1 MGSKNITGRSY
12 VKADHDFWADMS
24 FSVWE
29 ESTSV
34 ENNTSRIKYEFYAS
48 QRTGFS
54 FTGTTRNPAGRVV
67 VNINGRDV
75 DSANIGLMSYGT
87 GSCGKTGYVNVPH
100 NADGTKEMSFSIRMD
115 EVTGN
120 YSGDTWKYGSAS
132 VSSTLWLASIPR
144 ASSISVTSGS
154 GTKPGA
160 GSINLSI
167 SRASSSF
174 THTVIWEFSG
184 LTGTVGTGI
193 GTSCS
198 FSVPLSFIEKHP
210 SSDNGIRFVCK
221 TYNNG
226 TEIGSSSCAAT
237 IGHYLPSS
245 ISNYTSNIICNGT
258 NTIDVTI
265 SRGHSSFVHDVEWI
279 FGSHKYKKTNQGT
292 SSSYAPPTSWLDA
305 IPSANSGIGSVVVTT
320 YYKTTKIGS
329 VTSPNFTLNVPDY
342 TPTLGSVTVD
352 KIQPDSMNTWD
363 IFVQN
368 KSNAK
373 FTFNNAATSYY
384 ATIKQYTI
392 EIDGVTI
399 SSDTNIV
406 RTKRL
411 PTAGTVNYTAKIYDS
426 RNRSFSLTGSIE
438 VQALVIPKLISEDI
452 SRYNGT
458 AKDDDGEQL
467 YFNVSFSYESYNNLN
482 STTNKIYIRPSVAT
496 DYTEYGTF
504 QNGTTLII
512 SDYTFSMTE
521 SYDIKI
527 VVIDTLGNK
536 LEHIFNLSVSY
547 AIIDISNTGNGIG
560 LLTMSKMDGYIE
572 LGGKVYAYDDIIG
585 KTSLKI
591 NSNQSTFISVS
602 VKDSKTPMFES
613 GSMGNFM
620 QTLTLTNDYASW
632 FNNKALNTSYIKL
645 SQDGSDSSITVG
657 NSSSFSELSPTK
669 LQTGYIIADS
679 CDSENGAI
687 LSTNA
692 DNEGWKCVRLYRNGY
707 KVLYGISAGHNPAI
721 EKYTPTGTTWES
733 RLELKHDCLQYYT
746 VANPSNPNNKVR
758 LDVTV
763 ADADNHGGIR
773 IGQHTNY
780 LKWLRNSEEIQVRN
794 DADNA
799 YSKITASAFVNG
811 SKKKF
816 KENIEDVN
824 DDIINNIVMDNDI
837 KKYNLISEREEIE
850 RIEQEAEEQGIILDL
865 DQLRINEKAGL
876 ILEDLT
882 DEAKQMLNPER
893 TEGIDIYAMISLL
906 WRHNQIQQN
915 KIDCLEAKL
924 DMLSYQ
930 INNI

>member
-1 MGSKNITGRSY
+1 MGSKNISGRSY

-54 FTGTTRNPAGRVV
+54 FTGATRNPAGRVV
-67 VNINGRDV
+67 VNINGSDV
-75 DSANIGLMSYGT
+75 DSANIGLISYGT
-87 GSCGKTGYVNVPH
+87 GDCYKQGYVNVPH

-120 YSGDTWKYGSAS
+120 YSGDTWKYGAAS
-132 VSSTLWLASIPR
+132 VSSTLWLATIPR

-160 GSINLSI
+160 GSIKLSI
-167 SRASSSF
+167 SRASSAF
-174 THTVIWEFSG
+174 THTVTWSYHD

-193 GTSCS
+193 GTSATWD
-198 FSVPLSFIEKHP
+198 VPLSFIEKSP
-210 SSDNGIRFVCK
+210 SADSWMTFVCK
-221 TYNNG
+221 TYSNG
-226 TEIGSSSCAAT
+226 TEIGSSSCTAN

-292 SSSYAPPTSWLDA
+292 SSSYAPPTSWLDV
-305 IPSANSGIGSVVVTT
+305 ISSANSGIGSVVVTT

-342 TPTLGSVTVD
+342 TPTLESVTVD
-352 KIQPDSMNTWD
+352 KIQPDNMSTWD

-373 FTFNNAATSYY
+373 FTFNNAASSYY

-392 EIDGVTI
+392 EIDGMTI

-411 PTAGTVNYTAKIYDS
+411 STAGTITYTAKIYDS

-438 VQALVIPKLISEDI
+438 VQALVIPKLVSEDI

-467 YFNVSFSYESYNNLN
+467 YFNVSFSYETYNNLN

-512 SDYTFSMTE
+512 SDYTFSMIE

-560 LLTMSKMDGYIE
+560 LLTMSKIEGSIE
-572 LGGKVYAYDDIIG
+572 LGGNLYAYEDIIG
-585 KTSLKI
+585 EKSIKI
-591 NSNQSTFISVS
+591 QPDKNSKI
-602 VKDSKTPMFES
+602 PMFES
-613 GSMGNFM
+613 SSIGNFM
-620 QTLTLTNDYASW
+620 QTLTISNDYTNWGSG
-632 FNNKALNTSYIKL
+632 KTPTTSYIKL
-645 SQDGSDSSITVG
+645 FQDGSNAFISVNKSDGSTGSV
-657 NSSSFSELSPTK
+657 LSDAR
-669 LQTGYIIADS
+669 LYTGYVMTNTSSRSD
-679 CDSENGAI
+679 GAI
-687 LSTNA
+687 ISNNKDNTN
-692 DNEGWKCVRLYRNGY
+692 WTCFRLYRNGSQALFGINEGNPTVEKWKPNANGFDTKIELLENDLQFISSKGY
-707 KVLYGISAGHNPAI
+707 SAIIKVNDS
-721 EKYTPTGTTWES
+721 
-733 RLELKHDCLQYYT
+733 
-746 VANPSNPNNKVR
+746 
-758 LDVTV
+758 
-763 ADADNHGGIR
+763 DNHGGIK
-773 IGQHTNY
+773 IGNSTAY
-780 LKWLRNSEEIQVRN
+780 LKWLRNIEQIQVRN
-794 DADNA
+794 NADNA
-799 YSKITASAFVNG
+799 YVSIAAGGFVNG

-816 KENIEDVN
+816 KENIEDI
-824 DDIINNIVMDNDI
+824 DDTIINNIVMDNDI
-837 KKYNLISEREEIE
+837 KKYNLISEREEVE
-850 RIEQEAEEQGIILDL
+850 RIEKEAEDKGIILDP
-865 DQLRINEKAGL
+865 DQLRVSEKAGL
-876 ILEDLT
+876 MLEDLT
-882 DEAKQMLNPER
+882 VEANNILHPER
-893 TEGIDIYAMISLL
+893 TEGIDMYAMISLL

-930 INNI
+930 INNL

>member
-1 MGSKNITGRSY
+1 MGSKNISGRSY

-67 VNINGRDV
+67 VNINGSDV
-75 DSANIGLMSYGT
+75 DSANIGLISYGT
-87 GSCGKTGYVNVPH
+87 GECYKQGYVTVPH
-100 NADGTKEMSFSIRMD
+100 NSDGTKEMSFSIRMD

-120 YSGDTWKYGSAS
+120 YSGDTWKYGAAS
-132 VSSTLWLASIPR
+132 VSSTLWLATIPR

-167 SRASSSF
+167 SRASSAF
-174 THTVIWEFSG
+174 THTVTWSYHD

-193 GTSCS
+193 GTSVTWD
-198 FSVPLSFIEKHP
+198 VPLSFIEKSP
-210 SSDNGIRFVCK
+210 SADSWITFICK
-221 TYNNG
+221 TYSNG
-226 TEIGSSSCAAT
+226 TEIGSSSCTAN

-292 SSSYAPPTSWLDA
+292 SSSYAPPTSWLDV
-305 IPSANSGIGSVVVTT
+305 ISSANSGIGSVVVTT

-342 TPTLGSVTVD
+342 TPTLESVTVD
-352 KIQPDSMNTWD
+352 KLQPDSMSTWG

-373 FTFNNAATSYY
+373 FTFNNATSSYY
-384 ATIKQYTI
+384 ATIKLYSI
-392 EIDGVTI
+392 EIDGMTI

-406 RTKRL
+406 QTKRL
-411 PTAGTVNYTAKIYDS
+411 PTAGTIKYTAKIYDS
-426 RNRSFSLTGSIE
+426 RNRYVSLTGSIE
-438 VQALVIPKLISEDI
+438 VQALVIPKLVSEDI

-496 DYTEYGTF
+496 NFTEYGTF

-512 SDYTFSMTE
+512 SDYTFSMIE

-560 LLTMSKMDGYIE
+560 LLTMSKIDGSIE
-572 LGGKVYAYDDIIG
+572 LGGKLYAYEDIIG
-585 KTSLKI
+585 ETSIKI
-591 NSNQSTFISVS
+591 QPDKNI
-602 VKDSKTPMFES
+602 KMPMFES
-613 GSMGNFM
+613 SSIGNFM
-620 QTLTLTNDYASW
+620 QSLTLANDYTSW
-632 FNNKALNTSYIKL
+632 STGKSIGGTYIKL
-645 SQDGSDSSITVG
+645 WQNGTVSSITVG
-657 NSSSFSELSPTK
+657 NNSSNSKLMPTN
-669 LQTGYIIADS
+669 LQTGYVMTNTSSRSD
-679 CDSENGAI
+679 GAI
-687 LSTNA
+687 MSNNK
-692 DNEGWKCVRLYRNGY
+692 DNKNWTCFRLYRNESQALFGINDGNPTIERWKPNENRFNTKIELLENDFQYISSKGY
-707 KVLYGISAGHNPAI
+707 AAVIKINDS
-721 EKYTPTGTTWES
+721 
-733 RLELKHDCLQYYT
+733 
-746 VANPSNPNNKVR
+746 
-758 LDVTV
+758 
-763 ADADNHGGIR
+763 DNHGGIK
-773 IGQHTNY
+773 IGNSTAY
-780 LKWLRNSEEIQVRN
+780 LKWLRNIEQIQVRN
-794 DADNA
+794 NADNA
-799 YSKITASAFVNG
+799 YVSIAAGGFVNG

-816 KENIEDVN
+816 KENIEDI
-824 DDIINNIVMDNDI
+824 DDSIINNIVMDNDI
-837 KKYNLISEREEIE
+837 KKYNLISEREEVE
-850 RIEQEAEEQGIILDL
+850 RIEKEAEDKGIILDP
-865 DQLRINEKAGL
+865 DQLRVSEKAGL
-876 ILEDLT
+876 MLEDLT
-882 DEAKQMLNPER
+882 VEANNILHPER
-893 TEGIDIYAMISLL
+893 TEGIDMYAMISLL

-924 DMLSYQ
+924 DMITYQ
-930 INNI
+930 INNL

>member
-1 MGSKNITGRSY
+1 MGSKNISGRSY

-67 VNINGRDV
+67 VNINGSDV
-75 DSANIGLMSYGT
+75 DSANIGFISYGT
-87 GSCGKTGYVNVPH
+87 GSCGKTGYINVPH

-120 YSGDTWKYGSAS
+120 YSGDTWTYGAAS

-174 THTVIWEFSG
+174 THTVTWEFSG

-198 FSVPLSFIEKHP
+198 FSVPLSFIEKQP

-221 TYNNG
+221 TYNNS

-245 ISNYTSNIICNGT
+245 ITNYTSNIICNGT

-265 SRGHSSFVHDVEWI
+265 SRGHSSFVHDVEWF
-279 FGSHKYKKTNQGT
+279 FGSHKYKKTNQET

-305 IPSANSGIGSVVVTT
+305 ISSANSGIGSVVVTT

-352 KIQPDSMNTWD
+352 KIQPDSMSTWD

-373 FTFNNAATSYY
+373 FTFNNATSSYY
-384 ATIKQYTI
+384 ATIKQYSI
-392 EIDGVTI
+392 EIDGMTI

-406 RTKRL
+406 QTKRL
-411 PTAGTVNYTAKIYDS
+411 PTAGTIKYTAKIYDS
-426 RNRSFSLTGSIE
+426 RNRYVSLTGSIE
-438 VQALVIPKLISEDI
+438 VQALVIPKLVSEDI

-496 DYTEYGTF
+496 NFTEYGTF

-512 SDYTFSMTE
+512 SDYTFSMIE

-560 LLTMSKMDGYIE
+560 LLTMSKIEGSIE
-572 LGGKVYAYDDIIG
+572 LGGKLYAYEDMIG
-585 KTSLKI
+585 EKSIKI
-591 NSNQSTFISVS
+591 QPNKNSKI
-602 VKDSKTPMFES
+602 PMFES
-613 GSMGNFM
+613 SSIGNFM
-620 QTLTLTNDYASW
+620 QTLTLANDYTSW
-632 FNNKALNTSYIKL
+632 STGKSIGGTYIKL
-645 SQDGSDSSITVG
+645 WQNGTVSSITVG
-657 NSSSFSELSPTK
+657 NNSSNSKLMPTN
-669 LQTGYIIADS
+669 LQTGYVMTNTSSRSD
-679 CDSENGAI
+679 GAI
-687 LSTNA
+687 ISNNKDNTN
-692 DNEGWKCVRLYRNGY
+692 WTCFRLYRNESQA
-707 KVLYGISAGHNPAI
+707 LFGINDGNPTI
-721 EKYTPTGTTWES
+721 ERWKPNENHFNTKIEL
-733 RLELKHDCLQYYT
+733 LENNLQYIS
-746 VANPSNPNNKVR
+746 SNGYSAI
-758 LDVTV
+758 VTIN
-763 ADADNHGGIR
+763 DSSGNGGIK
-773 IGQHTNY
+773 IGNSTVY
-780 LKWLRNSEEIQVRN
+780 LKWLRRSEQLQVRN
-794 DADNA
+794 NADNGYA
-799 YSKITASAFVNG
+799 QIVASSFNNG

-850 RIEQEAEEQGIILDL
+850 RIEQEAEEQGIILDP
-865 DQLRINEKAGL
+865 DQLRISEKAGL

-882 DEAKQMLNPER
+882 DEAKQILNPER
-893 TEGIDIYAMISLL
+893 TEGIDLYAMVSLL

-930 INNI
+930 INNM

>member
-1 MGSKNITGRSY
+1 MGSKNISGRSY

-67 VNINGRDV
+67 VNINGKDV
-75 DSANIGLMSYGT
+75 DSANIGLISYGT
-87 GSCGKTGYVNVPH
+87 GECYKQGYVTVPH
-100 NADGTKEMSFSIRMD
+100 NSDGTKEMSFSIRMD

-120 YSGDTWKYGSAS
+120 YSGDTWKYGAAS
-132 VSSTLWLASIPR
+132 VSSTLWLATIPR

-167 SRASSSF
+167 SRASSAF
-174 THTVIWEFSG
+174 THTVTWSYHD

-193 GTSCS
+193 GTSVTWD
-198 FSVPLSFIEKHP
+198 VPLSFIEKSP
-210 SSDNGIRFVCK
+210 SADSWITFICK
-221 TYNNG
+221 TYSNG
-226 TEIGSSSCAAT
+226 TEIGSSSCTAN

-292 SSSYAPPTSWLDA
+292 SSSYTPPTSWLDV
-305 IPSANSGIGSVVVTT
+305 ISSANSGIGSVVVTT

-342 TPTLGSVTVD
+342 TPTLESVTVD
-352 KIQPDSMNTWD
+352 KLQPDSMSTWG

-373 FTFNNAATSYY
+373 FTFNNATSSYY
-384 ATIKQYTI
+384 ATIKLYSI
-392 EIDGVTI
+392 EIDGMTI

-406 RTKRL
+406 QTKRL
-411 PTAGTVNYTAKIYDS
+411 PTAGTIKYTAKIYDS
-426 RNRSFSLTGSIE
+426 RNRYVSLTGSIE
-438 VQALVIPKLISEDI
+438 VQALVIPKLVSEDI

-467 YFNVSFSYESYNNLN
+467 YFNVSFSYESYNDLN

-496 DYTEYGTF
+496 NFTEYGTF

-512 SDYTFSMTE
+512 SDYTFSMIE

-560 LLTMSKMDGYIE
+560 LLTMSKIDGSIE
-572 LGGKVYAYDDIIG
+572 LGGKLYAYEDIIG
-585 KTSLKI
+585 ETSIKI
-591 NSNQSTFISVS
+591 QPDKNI
-602 VKDSKTPMFES
+602 KMPMFES
-613 GSMGNFM
+613 SSIGNFM
-620 QTLTLTNDYASW
+620 QSLTLANDYTSW
-632 FNNKALNTSYIKL
+632 STGKSISGTYIKL
-645 SQDGSDSSITVG
+645 WQNGTVSSITVG
-657 NSSSFSELSPTK
+657 NNSSNSKLMPTN
-669 LQTGYIIADS
+669 LQTGYVMTNTSSRSD
-679 CDSENGAI
+679 GAI
-687 LSTNA
+687 ISNNK
-692 DNEGWKCVRLYRNGY
+692 DNKNWTCFRLYRNESQALFGINDGNPTIERWKPNTNRFNTKIELLENDFQYISSNGY
-707 KVLYGISAGHNPAI
+707 AAVIKINDS
-721 EKYTPTGTTWES
+721 
-733 RLELKHDCLQYYT
+733 
-746 VANPSNPNNKVR
+746 
-758 LDVTV
+758 
-763 ADADNHGGIR
+763 DNHGGIK
-773 IGQHTNY
+773 IGNSTAY
-780 LKWLRNSEEIQVRN
+780 LKWLRNIEQIQVRN
-794 DADNA
+794 NADNA
-799 YSKITASAFVNG
+799 YVSIAAGGFVNG

-816 KENIEDVN
+816 KENIEDI
-824 DDIINNIVMDNDI
+824 DDTIINSIVMDNDI
-837 KKYNLISEREEIE
+837 KKYNLISEREEVE
-850 RIEQEAEEQGIILDL
+850 RIEKEAEDKGIILDP
-865 DQLRINEKAGL
+865 DQLRVSEKAGL
-876 ILEDLT
+876 MLEDLT
-882 DEAKQMLNPER
+882 VEANNILHPER
-893 TEGIDIYAMISLL
+893 TEGIDMYAMISLL

-915 KIDCLEAKL
+915 KINCLEAKL

-930 INNI
+930 INNL

>member
-1 MGSKNITGRSY
+1 MGSKNISGRSY

-54 FTGTTRNPAGRVV
+54 FTGTTRNPAGRIV
-67 VNINGRDV
+67 VNINGSDV
-75 DSANIGLMSYGT
+75 DSANIGLISYGT

-120 YSGDTWKYGSAS
+120 YSGDTWKYGAAS
-132 VSSTLWLASIPR
+132 VSSTLWLATIPR

-174 THTVIWEFSG
+174 THTVTWEFSG
-184 LTGTVGTGI
+184 STGTVGTGI

-198 FSVPLSFIEKHP
+198 FSVPLSFIEKQP

-237 IGHYLPSS
+237 IGHYSPSS

-258 NTIDVTI
+258 NAIDVTI

-279 FGSHKYKKTNQGT
+279 FGSHKYKKTNQET
-292 SSSYAPPTSWLDA
+292 SSSYAPPTSWLDV
-305 IPSANSGIGSVVVTT
+305 ISSANSGIGSVVVTT

-342 TPTLGSVTVD
+342 TPTLESVTID
-352 KIQPDSMNTWD
+352 KIQPDGMNAWD

-373 FTFNNAATSYY
+373 FTFNNAASSYY
-384 ATIKQYTI
+384 ATIKQYSI
-392 EIDGVTI
+392 EIDGMTI

-406 RTKRL
+406 QTKRL
-411 PTAGTVNYTAKIYDS
+411 PTAGTIKYTAKIYDS
-426 RNRSFSLTGSIE
+426 RNRYVSLTGSIE
-438 VQALVIPKLISEDI
+438 VQALVIPKLVSEDI

-496 DYTEYGTF
+496 NFTEYGTF

-512 SDYTFSMTE
+512 SDYTFSMIE

-560 LLTMSKMDGYIE
+560 LLTMSKIEGSIE
-572 LGGKVYAYDDIIG
+572 LGGNLYAYEDIIG
-585 KTSLKI
+585 EKSIKI
-591 NSNQSTFISVS
+591 QPDKNSKI
-602 VKDSKTPMFES
+602 PMFES
-613 GSMGNFM
+613 SSIGNFM
-620 QTLTLTNDYASW
+620 QSLILANDYTSW
-632 FNNKALNTSYIKL
+632 STGKSIGGTYIKL
-645 SQDGSDSSITVG
+645 WQNGTVSSITVG
-657 NSSSFSELSPTK
+657 NNSSNSKLMPTN
-669 LQTGYIIADS
+669 LQTGYVMTNTSSRSD
-679 CDSENGAI
+679 GAI
-687 LSTNA
+687 ISNNKDNTN
-692 DNEGWKCVRLYRNGY
+692 WTCFRLYRNQSQALFGINDGNPTIERWKPNENRFNTKIELLENDFQYISSNGY
-707 KVLYGISAGHNPAI
+707 AAVIKINDS
-721 EKYTPTGTTWES
+721 
-733 RLELKHDCLQYYT
+733 
-746 VANPSNPNNKVR
+746 
-758 LDVTV
+758 
-763 ADADNHGGIR
+763 DNHGGIK
-773 IGQHTNY
+773 IGNSTAY
-780 LKWLRNSEEIQVRN
+780 LKWLRNSEQIQVRN
-794 DADNA
+794 NADNA
-799 YSKITASAFVNG
+799 YVSITAGGFVNG

-816 KENIEDVN
+816 KENIEDI
-824 DDIINNIVMDNDI
+824 DDAIINNIVMDNDI

-850 RIEQEAEEQGIILDL
+850 RIEKEAEDKGIILDP
-865 DQLRINEKAGL
+865 DQLRVSEKAGL
-876 ILEDLT
+876 MLEDLT
-882 DEAKQMLNPER
+882 VEANNILHPER
-893 TEGIDIYAMISLL
+893 TEGIDMYAMISLL

-930 INNI
+930 INNL

>member
-1 MGSKNITGRSY
+1 MGSKNISGRSY

-67 VNINGRDV
+67 VNINGSDV
-75 DSANIGLMSYGT
+75 DSANIGFISYGT
-87 GSCGKTGYVNVPH
+87 GECYKQGYVNVPH

-120 YSGDTWKYGSAS
+120 YSGDTWKYGAAS
-132 VSSTLWLASIPR
+132 VSSTLWLATIPR

-167 SRASSSF
+167 SRASSAF
-174 THTVIWEFSG
+174 THTVTWSYHD

-193 GTSCS
+193 GTSVTWD
-198 FSVPLSFIEKHP
+198 VPLSFIEKSP
-210 SSDNGIRFVCK
+210 SADSWMTFICK
-221 TYNNG
+221 TYSNG
-226 TEIGSSSCAAT
+226 TEIGSSSCTAN

-279 FGSHKYKKTNQGT
+279 FGSHKYKKTNQGA
-292 SSSYAPPTSWLDA
+292 SSSYAPPTSWLDV
-305 IPSANSGIGSVVVTT
+305 ISSANSGIGSVVVTT

-384 ATIKQYTI
+384 ATIKLYSI
-392 EIDGVTI
+392 EIDGMTI

-406 RTKRL
+406 QTKRL
-411 PTAGTVNYTAKIYDS
+411 PTAGTIKYTAKIYDS
-426 RNRSFSLTGSIE
+426 RNRYVSLTGSIE
-438 VQALVIPKLISEDI
+438 VQALVIPKLVSEDI

-496 DYTEYGTF
+496 NFTEYGTF

-512 SDYTFSMTE
+512 SDYTFSMIE

-527 VVIDTLGNK
+527 VIVDTLGNK

-560 LLTMSKMDGYIE
+560 LLTMSKIEGSIE
-572 LGGKVYAYDDIIG
+572 LGGNLYAYEDIIG
-585 KTSLKI
+585 EKSIKI
-591 NSNQSTFISVS
+591 QPDKNSKI
-602 VKDSKTPMFES
+602 PMFES
-613 GSMGNFM
+613 SSIGNFM
-620 QTLTLTNDYASW
+620 QSLTLANDYTSW
-632 FNNKALNTSYIKL
+632 STGKSISGTYIKL
-645 SQDGSDSSITVG
+645 WQNGTVSSITVG
-657 NSSSFSELSPTK
+657 NNSSNSKLMPTN
-669 LQTGYIIADS
+669 LQTGYVTTISSSRSD
-679 CDSENGAI
+679 GAI
-687 LSTNA
+687 ISNNK
-692 DNEGWKCVRLYRNGY
+692 DNKNWTCFRLYRNGSQALFGINEGNPTVEKWKPNANGFDTKIELLENDLQFISSKGY
-707 KVLYGISAGHNPAI
+707 SAIIKVNDSSG
-721 EKYTPTGTTWES
+721 
-733 RLELKHDCLQYYT
+733 
-746 VANPSNPNNKVR
+746 
-758 LDVTV
+758 
-763 ADADNHGGIR
+763 HGGIK
-773 IGQHTNY
+773 IGNSTVY
-780 LKWLRNSEEIQVRN
+780 LKWLRHSEEIQVRN
-794 DADNA
+794 NADNA

-824 DDIINNIVMDNDI
+824 DDVINNIVMDNDI

-850 RIEQEAEEQGIILDL
+850 RIEQEAEEQGIILDP

-882 DEAKQMLNPER
+882 DEAKQILNPER
-893 TEGIDIYAMISLL
+893 TEGIDMYAMISLL

-930 INNI
+930 INNL

>member
-1 MGSKNITGRSY
+1 MGSKNISGRSY

-29 ESTSV
+29 ESASV

-54 FTGTTRNPAGRVV
+54 FTGTTRNPAGRIV
-67 VNINGRDV
+67 VNINGKDV
-75 DSANIGLMSYGT
+75 DSANIGLISYGT

-120 YSGDTWKYGSAS
+120 YSGDTWKYGAAS
-132 VSSTLWLASIPR
+132 VSSTLWLATIPR

-174 THTVIWEFSG
+174 THTVTWEFCGS
-184 LTGTVGTGI
+184 TGTVGTGI

-198 FSVPLSFIEKHP
+198 FSVPLDFIEKMP

-265 SRGHSSFVHDVEWI
+265 SRGHSSFVHDVEWV

-292 SSSYAPPTSWLDA
+292 SSSYAPPTSWLDV
-305 IPSANSGIGSVVVTT
+305 ISSANSGIGSVVVTT

-373 FTFNNAATSYY
+373 FTFNNAKTSYY
-384 ATIKQYTI
+384 ATIKQYSI
-392 EIDGVTI
+392 EIDGMTI
-399 SSDTNIV
+399 SGDTNIV
-406 RTKRL
+406 QTKRL
-411 PTAGTVNYTAKIYDS
+411 PTAGTIKYTAKIYDS
-426 RNRSFSLTGSIE
+426 RNRYVSLTGSIE
-438 VQALVIPKLISEDI
+438 VQALVIPKLVSEDI

-496 DYTEYGTF
+496 NFTEYGTF

-512 SDYTFSMTE
+512 SDYTFSMIE

-560 LLTMSKMDGYIE
+560 LLTMSKIEGSIE
-572 LGGKVYAYDDIIG
+572 LGGNLYAYEDIIG
-585 KTSLKI
+585 EKSIKI
-591 NSNQSTFISVS
+591 QPDKNSKI
-602 VKDSKTPMFES
+602 PMFES
-613 GSMGNFM
+613 SSIGNFM
-620 QTLTLTNDYASW
+620 QSLTLANDYTSW
-632 FNNKALNTSYIKL
+632 STGKSIGGTYIKL
-645 SQDGSDSSITVG
+645 WQNGTVSSITVG
-657 NSSSFSELSPTK
+657 NNSSNSKLMPTN
-669 LQTGYIIADS
+669 LQTGYVMTNTSSRSD
-679 CDSENGAI
+679 GAI
-687 LSTNA
+687 ISNNKDNTN
-692 DNEGWKCVRLYRNGY
+692 WTCFRLYRNQSQALFGINDGNPTIERWKPNENRFNTKIELLENDFQYISSKGY
-707 KVLYGISAGHNPAI
+707 AAVIKINDS
-721 EKYTPTGTTWES
+721 
-733 RLELKHDCLQYYT
+733 
-746 VANPSNPNNKVR
+746 
-758 LDVTV
+758 
-763 ADADNHGGIR
+763 DNHGGIK
-773 IGQHTNY
+773 IGNSTAY
-780 LKWLRNSEEIQVRN
+780 LKWLRNIEQIQVRN
-794 DADNA
+794 NADNA
-799 YSKITASAFVNG
+799 YVSIAAGGFING

-816 KENIEDVN
+816 KENIEDI
-824 DDIINNIVMDNDI
+824 DDAIINNIVMDNDI
-837 KKYNLISEREEIE
+837 KKYNLISEREEVE
-850 RIEQEAEEQGIILDL
+850 RIEKEAEDKGIILDP
-865 DQLRINEKAGL
+865 DQLRVSEKAGL
-876 ILEDLT
+876 MLEDLT
-882 DEAKQMLNPER
+882 VEANNILHPER
-893 TEGIDIYAMISLL
+893 TEGIDMYAMISLL

-930 INNI
+930 INNM

>member
-1 MGSKNITGRSY
+1 MGSKNISGRSY

-67 VNINGRDV
+67 VNINGKDV
-75 DSANIGLMSYGT
+75 DSADIGFISYGT

-120 YSGDTWKYGSAS
+120 YSGDTWKYGAAS
-132 VSSTLWLASIPR
+132 VSSTLWLATIPR

-174 THTVIWEFSG
+174 THTVTWEFSG

-198 FSVPLSFIEKHP
+198 FSVPLDFIEKQP

-258 NTIDVTI
+258 NAIDVTI

-292 SSSYAPPTSWLDA
+292 SSSYAPPTSWLDV
-305 IPSANSGIGSVVVTT
+305 ISSANSGIGSVVVTT

-342 TPTLGSVTVD
+342 TPTLESVTVD
-352 KIQPDSMNTWD
+352 KLQPDSMSTWD

-373 FTFNNAATSYY
+373 FTFNNAASSYY
-384 ATIKQYTI
+384 ATIKQYSI
-392 EIDGVTI
+392 EIDGMTI

-406 RTKRL
+406 QTKRL
-411 PTAGTVNYTAKIYDS
+411 PTAGTIKYTAKIYDS
-426 RNRSFSLTGSIE
+426 RNRYVSLTGSIE
-438 VQALVIPKLISEDI
+438 VQALVIPKLVSEDI

-467 YFNVSFSYESYNNLN
+467 YFNVSFSYETYNNLN

-496 DYTEYGTF
+496 NFTEYGTF

-512 SDYTFSMTE
+512 SDYTFSMIE

-560 LLTMSKMDGYIE
+560 LLTMSKIDGSIE
-572 LGGKVYAYDDIIG
+572 LGGKLYAYEDIIG
-585 KTSLKI
+585 ETSIKI
-591 NSNQSTFISVS
+591 QPDKNSKI
-602 VKDSKTPMFES
+602 PMFES
-613 GSMGNFM
+613 SLIGNFM
-620 QTLTLTNDYASW
+620 QSLTLANDYTSW
-632 FNNKALNTSYIKL
+632 STGKSIGGTYIKL
-645 SQDGSDSSITVG
+645 WQNGTVSSITVG
-657 NSSSFSELSPTK
+657 NNSSNSKLMPTN
-669 LQTGYIIADS
+669 LQTGYVMTNTSSRSD
-679 CDSENGAI
+679 GAI
-687 LSTNA
+687 ISNNKDNTN
-692 DNEGWKCVRLYRNGY
+692 WTCFRLYRNGSQA
-707 KVLYGISAGHNPAI
+707 LFGINDGNPTI
-721 EKYTPTGTTWES
+721 ERWKPNENRFNTKIEL
-733 RLELKHDCLQYYT
+733 LENNLQYIS
-746 VANPSNPNNKVR
+746 SNGYAAVIKVN
-758 LDVTV
+758 DS
-763 ADADNHGGIR
+763 DNHGGIK
-773 IGQHTNY
+773 IGNSTAY
-780 LKWLRNSEEIQVRN
+780 LKWLRNIEQIQVRN
-794 DADNA
+794 NADNA
-799 YSKITASAFVNG
+799 YVSIAAGGFVNG

-816 KENIEDVN
+816 KENIEDI
-824 DDIINNIVMDNDI
+824 DDTIINNIVMDNDI

-850 RIEQEAEEQGIILDL
+850 RIEKEAEDKGIILDP
-865 DQLRINEKAGL
+865 DQLRVSEKAGL
-876 ILEDLT
+876 MLEDLT
-882 DEAKQMLNPER
+882 VEANNILHPER
-893 TEGIDIYAMISLL
+893 TEGIDMYAMISLL

-930 INNI
+930 INNL

>member
-1 MGSKNITGRSY
+1 MGSKNISGRSY

-67 VNINGRDV
+67 VNINGSDV
-75 DSANIGLMSYGT
+75 DSANIGFISYGT
-87 GSCGKTGYVNVPH
+87 GECYKQGYVNVPH

-120 YSGDTWKYGSAS
+120 YSGDTWKYGAAS
-132 VSSTLWLASIPR
+132 VSSTLWLATIPR

-154 GTKPGA
+154 GTKPGG

-167 SRASSSF
+167 SRASSAF
-174 THTVIWEFSG
+174 THTVTWSYHD

-193 GTSCS
+193 GTSVTWD
-198 FSVPLSFIEKHP
+198 VPLSFIEKSP
-210 SSDNGIRFVCK
+210 SADSWMTFICK
-221 TYNNG
+221 TYSNG
-226 TEIGSSSCAAT
+226 TEIGSSSCTAN

-265 SRGHSSFVHDVEWI
+265 SRGHSSFIHDVEWI

-292 SSSYAPPTSWLDA
+292 SSSYAPPTSWLDV
-305 IPSANSGIGSVVVTT
+305 ISSANSGIGSVVVTT

-342 TPTLGSVTVD
+342 TPTLESVTVD
-352 KIQPDSMNTWD
+352 KLQPDSMNTWD

-384 ATIKQYTI
+384 ATIKLYSI
-392 EIDGVTI
+392 EIDGMTI

-406 RTKRL
+406 QTKRL
-411 PTAGTVNYTAKIYDS
+411 PTAGTIKYTAKIYDS
-426 RNRSFSLTGSIE
+426 RNRYVSLTGSIE
-438 VQALVIPKLISEDI
+438 VQALVIPKLVSEDI

-496 DYTEYGTF
+496 NFTEYGTF

-512 SDYTFSMTE
+512 SDYTFSMIE

-527 VVIDTLGNK
+527 VIIDTLGNK

-560 LLTMSKMDGYIE
+560 LLTMSKIDGSIE
-572 LGGKVYAYDDIIG
+572 LGGKLYAYEDIIG
-585 KTSLKI
+585 ETSIKI
-591 NSNQSTFISVS
+591 QPDKNSKI
-602 VKDSKTPMFES
+602 PMFES
-613 GSMGNFM
+613 SSIGNFM
-620 QTLTLTNDYASW
+620 QSLTLANDYTSW
-632 FNNKALNTSYIKL
+632 STGKSIGGTYIKL
-645 SQDGSDSSITVG
+645 WQNGTVSSITVG
-657 NSSSFSELSPTK
+657 NNSSNSKLMPTN
-669 LQTGYIIADS
+669 LQTGYVTTISSSRSD
-679 CDSENGAI
+679 GAI
-687 LSTNA
+687 VSNNKDNTN
-692 DNEGWKCVRLYRNGY
+692 WTCFRLYRKGSQALFGINEGNPTVEKWKPNANGFDTKIELLENDLQFISSKGY
-707 KVLYGISAGHNPAI
+707 SAIIKVNDSSG
-721 EKYTPTGTTWES
+721 
-733 RLELKHDCLQYYT
+733 
-746 VANPSNPNNKVR
+746 
-758 LDVTV
+758 
-763 ADADNHGGIR
+763 HGGIK
-773 IGQHTNY
+773 IGNSTVY
-780 LKWLRNSEEIQVRN
+780 LKWLRHSEEIQVRN
-794 DADNA
+794 NADNA

-824 DDIINNIVMDNDI
+824 DNIINNIVMDNDI

-850 RIEQEAEEQGIILDL
+850 RLEQEAEEQGIILDP

-882 DEAKQMLNPER
+882 DEAKLILNPER
-893 TEGIDIYAMISLL
+893 TEGIDLYTMVSLL

-930 INNI
+930 INNL

>member
-1 MGSKNITGRSY
+1 MGSKNISGRSY

-67 VNINGRDV
+67 VNINGKDV
-75 DSANIGLMSYGT
+75 DSANIGLISYGT
-87 GSCGKTGYVNVPH
+87 GSCGKTGYVDVPH

-120 YSGDTWKYGSAS
+120 YSGDTWKYGAAS
-132 VSSTLWLASIPR
+132 VSSTLWLATIPR

-174 THTVIWEFSG
+174 THTVTWEFCGS
-184 LTGTVGTGI
+184 TGTVGTGI

-198 FSVPLSFIEKHP
+198 FSVPLDFIEKKP

-265 SRGHSSFVHDVEWI
+265 SRGHSSFVHDVEWV

-292 SSSYAPPTSWLDA
+292 SSSYAPPTSWLDV
-305 IPSANSGIGSVVVTT
+305 ISSANSGIGSVVVTT

-352 KIQPDSMNTWD
+352 KLQPDSMNTWD

-373 FTFNNAATSYY
+373 FTFNNATSSYY
-384 ATIKQYTI
+384 ATIKLYSI
-392 EIDGVTI
+392 EIDGMTI

-406 RTKRL
+406 QTKRL
-411 PTAGTVNYTAKIYDS
+411 PTAGTIKYTAKIYDS
-426 RNRSFSLTGSIE
+426 RNRYVSLTGSIE
-438 VQALVIPKLISEDI
+438 VQALVIPKLVSEDI

-496 DYTEYGTF
+496 NFTEYGTF

-512 SDYTFSMTE
+512 SDYTFSMIE

-560 LLTMSKMDGYIE
+560 LLTMSKIDGSIE
-572 LGGKVYAYDDIIG
+572 LGGKLYAYEDIIG
-585 KTSLKI
+585 ETSIKI
-591 NSNQSTFISVS
+591 QPDKNSKI
-602 VKDSKTPMFES
+602 PMFES
-613 GSMGNFM
+613 SSIGNFM
-620 QTLTLTNDYASW
+620 QSLTLANDYTSW
-632 FNNKALNTSYIKL
+632 STGKSIGGTYIKL
-645 SQDGSDSSITVG
+645 WQNGTVSSITVG
-657 NSSSFSELSPTK
+657 NNSSNSKLMPTN
-669 LQTGYIIADS
+669 LQTGYVMTNTSSRSD
-679 CDSENGAI
+679 GAI
-687 LSTNA
+687 ISNNKDNTN
-692 DNEGWKCVRLYRNGY
+692 WTCFRLYRNESQALFGINDGNPTIERWKPNTNRFNTKIELLENDFQYISSNGY
-707 KVLYGISAGHNPAI
+707 AAVIKINDS
-721 EKYTPTGTTWES
+721 
-733 RLELKHDCLQYYT
+733 
-746 VANPSNPNNKVR
+746 
-758 LDVTV
+758 
-763 ADADNHGGIR
+763 DNHGGIK
-773 IGQHTNY
+773 IGNSTAY
-780 LKWLRNSEEIQVRN
+780 LKWLRNIEQIQVRN
-794 DADNA
+794 NADNA
-799 YSKITASAFVNG
+799 YVSIAAGGFVNG

-816 KENIEDVN
+816 KENIEDI
-824 DDIINNIVMDNDI
+824 DDAIINNIVMDNDI
-837 KKYNLISEREEIE
+837 KKYNLISEREEVE
-850 RIEQEAEEQGIILDL
+850 RIEKEAEDKGIILDP
-865 DQLRINEKAGL
+865 DQLRVSEKAGL
-876 ILEDLT
+876 MLEDLT
-882 DEAKQMLNPER
+882 VEANNILHPER
-893 TEGIDIYAMISLL
+893 TEGIDMYAMISLL

-930 INNI
+930 INNL

>member
-1 MGSKNITGRSY
+1 MGSKNISGRSY

-67 VNINGRDV
+67 VNINGSDV
-75 DSANIGLMSYGT
+75 DSANIGLISYGT

-120 YSGDTWKYGSAS
+120 YSGDTWKYGAAS
-132 VSSTLWLASIPR
+132 VSSTLWLATIPR

-174 THTVIWEFSG
+174 THTVTWEFCGS
-184 LTGTVGTGI
+184 TGTVGTGI

-198 FSVPLSFIEKHP
+198 FSVPLDFIEKMP

-292 SSSYAPPTSWLDA
+292 SSSYAPPTSWLDV
-305 IPSANSGIGSVVVTT
+305 ISSANSGIGSIVVTT

-373 FTFNNAATSYY
+373 FTFNNAASSYY

-406 RTKRL
+406 QTKQL
-411 PTAGTVNYTAKIYDS
+411 STAGTVTYTAKIYDS
-426 RNRSFSLTGSIE
+426 RNRSVSLTGSID
-438 VQALVIPKLISEDI
+438 VRALVIPKLISEDI

-467 YFNVSFSYESYNNLN
+467 YFNVAFSYERYNNLN

-512 SDYTFSMTE
+512 SDYTFSMVE

-572 LGGKVYAYDDIIG
+572 LGGKLYAYDDIIG
-585 KTSLKI
+585 ETSLKI
-591 NSNQSTFISVS
+591 QSDQSTFISAS
-602 VKDSKTPMFES
+602 VKGSKTPMFES
-613 GSMGNFM
+613 RSIGNFM
-620 QTLTLTNDYASW
+620 QTLTLTNDYTSW
-632 FNNKALNTSYIKL
+632 STGKSIGGSYIKL
-645 SQDGSDSSITVG
+645 FQNGSDVSITVG
-657 NSSSFSELSPTK
+657 NSSSYSILTHDTLHSNYVNVGNHITVNGCAET
-669 LQTGYIIADS
+669 
-679 CDSENGAI
+679 NGAI
-687 LSTNA
+687 LSTNS
-692 DNEGWKCVRLYRNGY
+692 DNQGWKCVRLFRNGY
-707 KVLYGISAGHNPAI
+707 KSLYGISAGGNPTI
-721 EKYTPTGTTWES
+721 EKHEPGDTNYET
-733 RLELKHDCLQYYT
+733 RLELKNDCFQYWNT
-746 VANPSNPNNKVR
+746 NGVKFDATI
-758 LDVTV
+758 L
-763 ADADNHGGIR
+763 DADGHGGIR
-773 IGQHTNY
+773 IGLNTNY

-794 DADNA
+794 NADTA

-824 DDIINNIVMDNDI
+824 DDVINNIVMDNDI

-850 RIEQEAEEQGIILDL
+850 RLEQEAEEQGIILDP

-882 DEAKQMLNPER
+882 DEAKLILNPER
-893 TEGIDIYAMISLL
+893 TEGIDLYTMVSLL

-924 DMLSYQ
+924 DMIRYQ
-930 INNI
+930 IIYN

>member
-1 MGSKNITGRSY
+1 MGSKNISGRSY

-67 VNINGRDV
+67 VNINGSDV
-75 DSANIGLMSYGT
+75 DSANIGFISYGT
-87 GSCGKTGYVNVPH
+87 GECYKQGYVTVPH
-100 NADGTKEMSFSIRMD
+100 NSDGTKEMSFSIRMD

-120 YSGDTWKYGSAS
+120 YSGDTWKYGAAS
-132 VSSTLWLASIPR
+132 VSSTLWLATIPR

-167 SRASSSF
+167 SRASSAF
-174 THTVIWEFSG
+174 THTVTWSYHD

-193 GTSCS
+193 GTSVTWD
-198 FSVPLSFIEKHP
+198 VPLSFIEKSP
-210 SSDNGIRFVCK
+210 SADSWITFICK
-221 TYNNG
+221 TYSNG
-226 TEIGSSSCAAT
+226 TEIGSSSCTAN
-237 IGHYLPSS
+237 IGHYQPSS

-292 SSSYAPPTSWLDA
+292 SSSYAPPTSWLDV
-305 IPSANSGIGSVVVTT
+305 ISSANSGIGSVVVTT

-352 KIQPDSMNTWD
+352 KIQPDSMNTWN

-373 FTFNNAATSYY
+373 FTFNNAKTSYY
-384 ATIKQYTI
+384 ATIKLYSI
-392 EIDGVTI
+392 EIDGMTI

-406 RTKRL
+406 QTKRL
-411 PTAGTVNYTAKIYDS
+411 PTAGTIKYTAKIYDS
-426 RNRSFSLTGSIE
+426 RNRYVSLTGSIE
-438 VQALVIPKLISEDI
+438 VQALVIPKLVSEDI

-496 DYTEYGTF
+496 NFTEYGTF

-512 SDYTFSMTE
+512 SDYTFSMIE

-560 LLTMSKMDGYIE
+560 LLTMSKIDGSIE
-572 LGGKVYAYDDIIG
+572 LGGKLYAYEDIIG
-585 KTSLKI
+585 ETSIKI
-591 NSNQSTFISVS
+591 QPDKNI
-602 VKDSKTPMFES
+602 KMPMFES
-613 GSMGNFM
+613 SSIGNFM
-620 QTLTLTNDYASW
+620 QSLTLANDYTSW
-632 FNNKALNTSYIKL
+632 STGKSIGGTYIKL
-645 SQDGSDSSITVG
+645 WQNGTVSSITVG
-657 NSSSFSELSPTK
+657 NNSSNSKLMPTN
-669 LQTGYIIADS
+669 LQTGYVTTISSSRSD
-679 CDSENGAI
+679 GAI
-687 LSTNA
+687 ISNNK
-692 DNEGWKCVRLYRNGY
+692 DNKNWTCFRLYRNESQA
-707 KVLYGISAGHNPAI
+707 LFGINDGNPTI
-721 EKYTPTGTTWES
+721 ERWKPNTNRFNTKIEL
-733 RLELKHDCLQYYT
+733 LENDLQYIS
-746 VANPSNPNNKVR
+746 SNGYAAVIKIN
-758 LDVTV
+758 DS
-763 ADADNHGGIR
+763 DNHGGIK
-773 IGQHTNY
+773 IGNSTAY
-780 LKWLRNSEEIQVRN
+780 LKWLRNIEQIQVRN
-794 DADNA
+794 NADNA
-799 YSKITASAFVNG
+799 YVSIAAGGFVNG

-816 KENIEDVN
+816 KENIEDI
-824 DDIINNIVMDNDI
+824 DDAIINNIVMDNDI
-837 KKYNLISEREEIE
+837 KKYNLISEREEVE
-850 RIEQEAEEQGIILDL
+850 RIEKEAEDKGIILDP
-865 DQLRINEKAGL
+865 DQLRVSEKAGL
-876 ILEDLT
+876 MLEDLT
-882 DEAKQMLNPER
+882 VEANNILHPER
-893 TEGIDIYAMISLL
+893 TEGIDMYAMISLL

-915 KIDCLEAKL
+915 KINCLEAKL
-924 DMLSYQ
+924 DMIAYQ
-930 INNI
+930 TNNL

>member
-1 MGSKNITGRSY
+1 MGSKNISGRSY

-54 FTGTTRNPAGRVV
+54 FTGTTRDPAGRVV
-67 VNINGRDV
+67 VNINGTDV
-75 DSANIGLMSYGT
+75 DSANIGFISYGT

-120 YSGDTWKYGSAS
+120 YSGDTWKYGAAS
-132 VSSTLWLASIPR
+132 VSSTLWLATIPR

-174 THTVIWEFSG
+174 THTVTWEFSG
-184 LTGTVGTGI
+184 STGTVGTGI

-198 FSVPLSFIEKHP
+198 FSVPLDFIEKQP

-245 ISNYTSNIICNGT
+245 ITNYTSNIICNGT

-373 FTFNNAATSYY
+373 FTFNNAKTSYY
-384 ATIKQYTI
+384 ATIKQYSI
-392 EIDGVTI
+392 EIDGMTI

-406 RTKRL
+406 QTKRL
-411 PTAGTVNYTAKIYDS
+411 PTAGTIKYTAKIYDS
-426 RNRSFSLTGSIE
+426 RNRYISLTGSIE
-438 VQALVIPKLISEDI
+438 VQALVIPKLVSEDI

-496 DYTEYGTF
+496 NFTEYGTF

-512 SDYTFSMTE
+512 SDYTFSMIE

-560 LLTMSKMDGYIE
+560 LLTMSKIEGSIE
-572 LGGKVYAYDDIIG
+572 LGGKLYAYEDMIG
-585 KTSLKI
+585 EKSIKI
-591 NSNQSTFISVS
+591 QPDKNSKI
-602 VKDSKTPMFES
+602 PMFES
-613 GSMGNFM
+613 SSIGNFM
-620 QTLTLTNDYASW
+620 QSLTLANDYTSW
-632 FNNKALNTSYIKL
+632 STGKSIGGTYIKL
-645 SQDGSDSSITVG
+645 WQNGTVSSITVG
-657 NSSSFSELSPTK
+657 NNSSNSKLMPTN
-669 LQTGYIIADS
+669 LQTGYVMTNTSSRSD
-679 CDSENGAI
+679 GAI
-687 LSTNA
+687 ISNNK
-692 DNEGWKCVRLYRNGY
+692 DNKNWTCFRLYRNESQALFGINEGNPTVEKWKPNANGFDTKIELLENDLQFISSKGY
-707 KVLYGISAGHNPAI
+707 SAIIKVNDSSG
-721 EKYTPTGTTWES
+721 
-733 RLELKHDCLQYYT
+733 
-746 VANPSNPNNKVR
+746 
-758 LDVTV
+758 
-763 ADADNHGGIR
+763 HGGIK
-773 IGQHTNY
+773 IGNSTVY
-780 LKWLRNSEEIQVRN
+780 LKWLRRSEEIQVRN
-794 DADNA
+794 NADNA

-824 DDIINNIVMDNDI
+824 DDVINNIVMDNDI

-850 RIEQEAEEQGIILDL
+850 RIEQEAEEQGIILDP

-882 DEAKQMLNPER
+882 DEAKQILNPER
-893 TEGIDIYAMISLL
+893 TEGVDLYTMVSLL

-930 INNI
+930 INNM

>member
-1 MGSKNITGRSY
+1 MGSKNISGRSY

-34 ENNTSRIKYEFYAS
+34 ENNTSRIKYEFFAS

-67 VNINGRDV
+67 VNINGKDV

-120 YSGDTWKYGSAS
+120 YSGDTWKYGAAS
-132 VSSTLWLASIPR
+132 VSSTLWLATIPR

-154 GTKPGA
+154 GTKPGG
-160 GSINLSI
+160 GSIKLSI
-167 SRASSSF
+167 SRASSAF
-174 THTVIWEFSG
+174 THTVTWSYHN

-193 GTSCS
+193 GTSATWD
-198 FSVPLSFIEKHP
+198 VPLSFIEKSP
-210 SSDNGIRFVCK
+210 SADSWMTFICK
-221 TYNNG
+221 TYSNG
-226 TEIGSSSCAAT
+226 TEIGSSSCTAN

-265 SRGHSSFVHDVEWI
+265 SRGHSSFVHDVEWF

-305 IPSANSGIGSVVVTT
+305 IISANSGIGSVVVTT

-342 TPTLGSVTVD
+342 TPTLESVTVD
-352 KIQPDSMNTWD
+352 KLQPDSMRTWD

-392 EIDGVTI
+392 EINGMTI

-406 RTKRL
+406 QTKQL
-411 PTAGTVNYTAKIYDS
+411 STAGTITYTAKIYDS
-426 RNRSFSLTGSIE
+426 RNRSFSLTGSID
-438 VQALVIPKLISEDI
+438 VRALVIPKLISEDI

-467 YFNVSFSYESYNNLN
+467 YFNVSFSYETYNNLN

-512 SDYTFSMTE
+512 SDYTFSMIE

-591 NSNQSTFISVS
+591 NSNQSTFISAS

-620 QTLTLTNDYASW
+620 QTLTLTNDYTSW
-632 FNNKALNTSYIKL
+632 STGKSIGGSYIKL
-645 SQDGSDSSITVG
+645 FQNGSDVSITVG
-657 NSSSFSELSPTK
+657 NSSSNSTLTPTN
-669 LQTGYIIADS
+669 LQTGYVITNS
-679 CDSENGAI
+679 SSSPGGAI
-687 LSTNA
+687 ISNNK
-692 DNEGWKCVRLYRNGY
+692 DNKNWTCFRLYRDEAQALFGINNG
-707 KVLYGISAGHNPAI
+707 NPTI
-721 EKYTPTGTTWES
+721 EKWEPNA
-733 RLELKHDCLQYYT
+733 RGFDTKIEVLGRELIFVSSKGPAAVIKID
-746 VANPSNPNNKVR
+746 
-758 LDVTV
+758 
-763 ADADNHGGIR
+763 DNSGHGGVK
-773 IGQHTNY
+773 IGPSY

-794 DADNA
+794 NADNA

-824 DDIINNIVMDNDI
+824 DDVINNIVMDNDI

-850 RIEQEAEEQGIILDL
+850 RIEQEAEEQGIILDP

-882 DEAKQMLNPER
+882 DEAKLILNPER
-893 TEGIDIYAMISLL
+893 TEGIDMYAMISLL

-924 DMLSYQ
+924 DMITYQ
-930 INNI
+930 INNM

>member
-1 MGSKNITGRSY
+1 MGSKNISGRSY
-12 VKADHDFWADMS
+12 VKADHEFWADMS

-34 ENNTSRIKYEFYAS
+34 ENNTSRIKYEFYAC

-67 VNINGRDV
+67 ANINGRDV
-75 DSANIGLMSYGT
+75 DSANIGFISYGT
-87 GSCGKTGYVNVPH
+87 GECYKQGYVDVPH
-100 NADGTKEMSFSIRMD
+100 NSDGTKEMSFSIRMD

-120 YSGDTWKYGSAS
+120 YSGDTWKYGAAS
-132 VSSTLWLASIPR
+132 VSSTLWLATIPR

-154 GTKPGA
+154 GTKPGG
-160 GSINLSI
+160 GSISLSI
-167 SRASSSF
+167 SRASSAF
-174 THTVIWEFSG
+174 THTVTWSYHD

-193 GTSCS
+193 GTSATWD
-198 FSVPLSFIEKHP
+198 VPLSFIEKSP
-210 SSDNGIRFVCK
+210 SADSWMTFTCK
-221 TYNNG
+221 TYSNG
-226 TEIGSSSCAAT
+226 TEIGSSSCTAN

-245 ISNYTSNIICNGT
+245 ITNYTSNIICNGA

-279 FGSHKYKKTNQGT
+279 FGSHNYKKTNQGT
-292 SSSYAPPTSWLDA
+292 LSSYAPPTSWLDV
-305 IPSANSGIGSVVVTT
+305 ISSANSGIGSVVVTT
-320 YYKTTKIGS
+320 YYKSTKIGS

-342 TPTLGSVTVD
+342 TPTLESVTVD
-352 KIQPDSMNTWD
+352 KIQPNSMNTWD

-373 FTFNNAATSYY
+373 FTFNNAASSYY

-411 PTAGTVNYTAKIYDS
+411 STAGTITYTAKIYDS

-438 VQALVIPKLISEDI
+438 VRALIIPKLVSEDI

-467 YFNVSFSYESYNNLN
+467 YFNVSFSYDSYDNLN

-512 SDYTFSMTE
+512 SDYTFSMIE

-560 LLTMSKMDGYIE
+560 LLTMSKIEGSIE
-572 LGGKVYAYDDIIG
+572 LGGKLYAYEDIIG
-585 KTSLKI
+585 EKSIKI
-591 NSNQSTFISVS
+591 KPNKNSE
-602 VKDSKTPMFES
+602 TPIFES
-613 GSMGNFM
+613 SSIGNFM
-620 QTLTLTNDYASW
+620 NTLVLTNDYANWASD
-632 FNNKALNTSYIKL
+632 KTPTASYIKL
-645 SQDGSDSSITVG
+645 FQDGSNAFISVNKSDGSTGSV
-657 NSSSFSELSPTK
+657 LSDAR
-669 LQTGYIIADS
+669 LYTGYVMTNTSSRSD
-679 CDSENGAI
+679 GAI
-687 LSTNA
+687 ISNNK
-692 DNEGWKCVRLYRNGY
+692 DNKNWTCFRLYRNGSQA
-707 KVLYGISAGHNPAI
+707 LFGINEGNPTVEKWKPNANGFDTKI
-721 EKYTPTGTTWES
+721 EL
-733 RLELKHDCLQYYT
+733 LENNLQFISSKGPHA
-746 VANPSNPNNKVR
+746 VININ
-758 LDVTV
+758 
-763 ADADNHGGIR
+763 DNSGHGGVK
-773 IGQHTNY
+773 IGPSY

-794 DADNA
+794 NADNA

-850 RIEQEAEEQGIILDL
+850 RLEQEAEEQGIILDP

-882 DEAKQMLNPER
+882 DEAKQILNPER
-893 TEGIDIYAMISLL
+893 TEGIDMYAMISLL

-930 INNI
+930 INNL

>member
-67 VNINGRDV
+67 VNINGSDV
-75 DSANIGLMSYGT
+75 DSANIGFISYGT
-87 GSCGKTGYVNVPH
+87 GECYKQGYVNVPH

-120 YSGDTWKYGSAS
+120 YSGDTWKYGAAS
-132 VSSTLWLASIPR
+132 VSSTLWLATIPR

-167 SRASSSF
+167 SRASSAF
-174 THTVIWEFSG
+174 THTVTWSYHD

-193 GTSCS
+193 GTSVTWD
-198 FSVPLSFIEKHP
+198 VPLSFIEKSP
-210 SSDNGIRFVCK
+210 SADSWITFVCK
-221 TYNNG
+221 TYSNG
-226 TEIGSSSCAAT
+226 TEIGSSSCTAN

-258 NTIDVTI
+258 NAIDVAI
-265 SRGHSSFVHDVEWI
+265 SRGHSSFIHDVEWI

-292 SSSYAPPTSWLDA
+292 SSSYAPPTSWLDV
-305 IPSANSGIGSVVVTT
+305 ISSANSGIGSVVVTT

-342 TPTLGSVTVD
+342 TPTLESVTID
-352 KIQPDSMNTWD
+352 KLQPDSMSTWD

-384 ATIKQYTI
+384 ATIKLYSI
-392 EIDGVTI
+392 EIDGMTI

-406 RTKRL
+406 QTKRL
-411 PTAGTVNYTAKIYDS
+411 PTAGTIKYTAKIYDS
-426 RNRSFSLTGSIE
+426 RNRYVSLTGSIE
-438 VQALVIPKLISEDI
+438 VQALVIPKLVSEDI

-496 DYTEYGTF
+496 NFTEYGTF

-512 SDYTFSMTE
+512 SDYTFSMIE

-560 LLTMSKMDGYIE
+560 LLTMSKIDGSIE
-572 LGGKVYAYDDIIG
+572 LGGKLYAYKDIIG
-585 KTSLKI
+585 ETSIKI
-591 NSNQSTFISVS
+591 QPDKNSKI
-602 VKDSKTPMFES
+602 PMFES
-613 GSMGNFM
+613 SSIGNFM
-620 QTLTLTNDYASW
+620 QSLTLANDYTSW
-632 FNNKALNTSYIKL
+632 STGKSIGGTYIKL
-645 SQDGSDSSITVG
+645 WQNGTVSSITVG
-657 NSSSFSELSPTK
+657 NNSSNSKLMPTN
-669 LQTGYIIADS
+669 LQTGYVTTISSSRSD
-679 CDSENGAI
+679 GAI
-687 LSTNA
+687 ISNNK
-692 DNEGWKCVRLYRNGY
+692 DNKNWTCFRLYRNGSQA
-707 KVLYGISAGHNPAI
+707 LFGINDGNPTI
-721 EKYTPTGTTWES
+721 ERWKPNENRFNTKIEL
-733 RLELKHDCLQYYT
+733 LENDFQYIS
-746 VANPSNPNNKVR
+746 SNGYAAVIKIN
-758 LDVTV
+758 DS
-763 ADADNHGGIR
+763 DNHGGIK
-773 IGQHTNY
+773 IGNSTAY
-780 LKWLRNSEEIQVRN
+780 LKWLRNIEQIQVRN
-794 DADNA
+794 NADNA
-799 YSKITASAFVNG
+799 YVSIAAGGFVNG

-816 KENIEDVN
+816 KENIEDI
-824 DDIINNIVMDNDI
+824 DDTIINSIVMDNDI
-837 KKYNLISEREEIE
+837 KKYNLISEREEVE
-850 RIEQEAEEQGIILDL
+850 RIEKEAEDKGIILDP
-865 DQLRINEKAGL
+865 DQLRVSEKAGL
-876 ILEDLT
+876 MLEDLT
-882 DEAKQMLNPER
+882 IEANNILHPER
-893 TEGIDIYAMISLL
+893 TEGIDMYAMISLL

-930 INNI
+930 INNL

>member
-1 MGSKNITGRSY
+1 MANITGRSY
-12 VKADHDFWADMS
+12 VKADSDFWADLS
-24 FSVWE
+24 FTVVE

-34 ENNTSRIKYEFYAS
+34 ENNTSQIYYEFYAC

-67 VNINGRDV
+67 VNINGSDV
-75 DSANIGLMSYGT
+75 DSATIGLISYGT
-87 GSCGKTGYVNVPH
+87 GECYKNGRINVPH
-100 NADGTKEMSFSIRMD
+100 NADGTKTLSFSIRMD

-120 YSGDTWKYGSAS
+120 YSGDTWKYGST
-132 VSSTLWLASIPR
+132 SSSGSINLTTIPR

-167 SRASSSF
+167 SRASSAF
-174 THTVIWEFSG
+174 THTVTWSYHD

-193 GTSCS
+193 GTSATWD
-198 FSVPLSFIEKHP
+198 VPLSFIEKSP
-210 SSDNGIRFVCK
+210 SADSWITFVCK
-221 TYNNG
+221 TYSNG
-226 TEIGSSSCAAT
+226 TEIGSSSCTAN
-237 IGHYLPSS
+237 IGHYQPSS

-292 SSSYAPPTSWLDA
+292 SSSYAPPTSWLDV
-305 IPSANSGIGSVVVTT
+305 ISSANSGIGSVVVTT

-342 TPTLGSVTVD
+342 TPTLESVTVD
-352 KIQPDSMNTWD
+352 KLQPDSMSTWG

-373 FTFNNAATSYY
+373 FTFNNATSSYY
-384 ATIKQYTI
+384 ATIKLYSI
-392 EIDGVTI
+392 EIDGMTI

-406 RTKRL
+406 QTKRL
-411 PTAGTVNYTAKIYDS
+411 PTAGTIKYTAKIYDS
-426 RNRSFSLTGSIE
+426 RNRYVSLTGSIE
-438 VQALVIPKLISEDI
+438 VQALVIPKLVFEDI

-496 DYTEYGTF
+496 NFTEYGTF

-512 SDYTFSMTE
+512 SDYTFSMIE

-527 VVIDTLGNK
+527 VIVDTLGNK

-560 LLTMSKMDGYIE
+560 LLTMSKIEGSIE
-572 LGGKVYAYDDIIG
+572 LGGNLYAYEDIIG
-585 KTSLKI
+585 EKSIKI
-591 NSNQSTFISVS
+591 QPDKNSKI
-602 VKDSKTPMFES
+602 PMFES
-613 GSMGNFM
+613 SSIGNFM
-620 QTLTLTNDYASW
+620 QSLTLANDYTSW
-632 FNNKALNTSYIKL
+632 STGKSIGGTYIKL
-645 SQDGSDSSITVG
+645 WQNGTVSSITVG
-657 NSSSFSELSPTK
+657 NNSSNSKLMPTN
-669 LQTGYIIADS
+669 LQTGYVMTNTSSRSD
-679 CDSENGAI
+679 GAI
-687 LSTNA
+687 ISNNKDNTN
-692 DNEGWKCVRLYRNGY
+692 WTCFRLYRNQSQA
-707 KVLYGISAGHNPAI
+707 LFGINDGNPTI
-721 EKYTPTGTTWES
+721 ERWKPNENRFNTKIEL
-733 RLELKHDCLQYYT
+733 LENNLQY
-746 VANPSNPNNKVR
+746 VSSNGYAAVIKIN
-758 LDVTV
+758 DS
-763 ADADNHGGIR
+763 DNHGGIK
-773 IGQHTNY
+773 IGNSTAY
-780 LKWLRNSEEIQVRN
+780 LKWLRNIEQIQVRN
-794 DADNA
+794 NADNA
-799 YSKITASAFVNG
+799 YVSIAAGGFVNG

-816 KENIEDVN
+816 KENIEDI
-824 DDIINNIVMDNDI
+824 DDAIINNIVMDNDI
-837 KKYNLISEREEIE
+837 KKYNLISEREEVE
-850 RIEQEAEEQGIILDL
+850 RIEKEAEDKGIILDP
-865 DQLRINEKAGL
+865 DQLRVSEKAGL
-876 ILEDLT
+876 MLEDLT
-882 DEAKQMLNPER
+882 VEANNILHPER
-893 TEGIDIYAMISLL
+893 TEGIDMYAMISLL

-930 INNI
+930 INNM

>member
-1 MGSKNITGRSY
+1 MGSKNISGRSY

-67 VNINGRDV
+67 VNINGSDV
-75 DSANIGLMSYGT
+75 DSANIGFISYGT

-120 YSGDTWKYGSAS
+120 YSGDTWKYGAAS
-132 VSSTLWLASIPR
+132 VSSTLWLVSIPR
-144 ASSISVTSGS
+144 ASSISVSSGS

-167 SRASSSF
+167 SRASSAF
-174 THTVIWEFSG
+174 THTVTWSYHD

-193 GTSCS
+193 GTSATWD
-198 FSVPLSFIEKHP
+198 VPLSFIEKSP
-210 SSDNGIRFVCK
+210 SADSWITFVCK
-221 TYNNG
+221 TYSNG
-226 TEIGSSSCAAT
+226 TEIGSSSCTAT

-245 ISNYTSNIICNGT
+245 ITNYTSNIICDGT

-292 SSSYAPPTSWLDA
+292 SSSYAPPTSWLDV
-305 IPSANSGIGSVVVTT
+305 ISSANSGIGSVVVTT

-342 TPTLGSVTVD
+342 TPTLESVTVD

-373 FTFNNAATSYY
+373 FTFNNAKTSYY
-384 ATIKQYTI
+384 ATIKLYSI
-392 EIDGVTI
+392 EIDGMTI

-406 RTKRL
+406 QTKRL
-411 PTAGTVNYTAKIYDS
+411 PTAGIIKYTAKIYDS
-426 RNRSFSLTGSIE
+426 RNRYVSLTGSIE
-438 VQALVIPKLISEDI
+438 VQALVIPKLVSEDI

-496 DYTEYGTF
+496 NFTEYGTF

-512 SDYTFSMTE
+512 SDYTFSMIE

-560 LLTMSKMDGYIE
+560 LLTMSKIDGSIE
-572 LGGKVYAYDDIIG
+572 LGGKLYAYEDIIG
-585 KTSLKI
+585 ETSIKI
-591 NSNQSTFISVS
+591 QPDKNI
-602 VKDSKTPMFES
+602 KMPMFES
-613 GSMGNFM
+613 SSIGNFM
-620 QTLTLTNDYASW
+620 QSLTLANDYTSW
-632 FNNKALNTSYIKL
+632 STGKSIGGTYIKL
-645 SQDGSDSSITVG
+645 WQNGTVSSITVG
-657 NSSSFSELSPTK
+657 NNSSNSKLMPTN
-669 LQTGYIIADS
+669 LQTGYVMTNTSSRSD
-679 CDSENGAI
+679 GAI
-687 LSTNA
+687 ISNNKDNTN
-692 DNEGWKCVRLYRNGY
+692 WTCFRLYRNQSQA
-707 KVLYGISAGHNPAI
+707 LFGINDGNPTI
-721 EKYTPTGTTWES
+721 ERWKPNENRFNTKIEL
-733 RLELKHDCLQYYT
+733 LENSLQYIS
-746 VANPSNPNNKVR
+746 SNGYAAVIKVN
-758 LDVTV
+758 DS
-763 ADADNHGGIR
+763 DNHGGIK
-773 IGQHTNY
+773 IGNSTAY
-780 LKWLRNSEEIQVRN
+780 LKWLRNIEQIQVRN
-794 DADNA
+794 NADNA
-799 YSKITASAFVNG
+799 YVSIAAGGFVNG

-816 KENIEDVN
+816 KENIEDI
-824 DDIINNIVMDNDI
+824 DDAIINNIVMDNDI
-837 KKYNLISEREEIE
+837 KKYNLISEREEVE
-850 RIEQEAEEQGIILDL
+850 RIEKEAEDKGIILDP
-865 DQLRINEKAGL
+865 DQLRVSEKAGL
-876 ILEDLT
+876 MLEDLT
-882 DEAKQMLNPER
+882 VEANNILHPER
-893 TEGIDIYAMISLL
+893 TEGIDMYAMISLL

-930 INNI
+930 INNL

>member
-1 MGSKNITGRSY
+1 MGSKNISGRSY

-54 FTGTTRNPAGRVV
+54 FTGTSRNPAGRVV
-67 VNINGRDV
+67 VNINGSDV
-75 DSANIGLMSYGT
+75 DSANIGLISYGT
-87 GSCGKTGYVNVPH
+87 GECYKQGYVNVPH

-120 YSGDTWKYGSAS
+120 YSGDTWKYGAAS
-132 VSSTLWLASIPR
+132 VSSTLWLATIPR

-167 SRASSSF
+167 SRASSAF
-174 THTVIWEFSG
+174 THTVTWSYHD

-193 GTSCS
+193 GTSATWD
-198 FSVPLSFIEKHP
+198 VPLSFIEKSP
-210 SSDNGIRFVCK
+210 SADSWITFICK

-226 TEIGSSSCAAT
+226 TEIGSSSCTAT

-292 SSSYAPPTSWLDA
+292 SSSYAPPTSWLDV
-305 IPSANSGIGSVVVTT
+305 ISSANSGIGSVVVTT

-342 TPTLGSVTVD
+342 TPTLESVTID
-352 KIQPDSMNTWD
+352 KIQPDGMNAWD

-373 FTFNNAATSYY
+373 FTFNNAASSYY
-384 ATIKQYTI
+384 ATIKLYSI
-392 EIDGVTI
+392 EIDGMTI

-406 RTKRL
+406 QTKRL
-411 PTAGTVNYTAKIYDS
+411 PTAGTIKYTTKIYDS
-426 RNRSFSLTGSIE
+426 RNRYVSLTGSIE
-438 VQALVIPKLISEDI
+438 VQALVIPKLVSEDI

-496 DYTEYGTF
+496 NFTEYGTF

-512 SDYTFSMTE
+512 SDYTFSMIE

-560 LLTMSKMDGYIE
+560 LLTMSKIEGSIE
-572 LGGKVYAYDDIIG
+572 LGGKLYAYEDIIG
-585 KTSLKI
+585 ETSIKI
-591 NSNQSTFISVS
+591 QPDKNSKI
-602 VKDSKTPMFES
+602 PMFES
-613 GSMGNFM
+613 SSIGNFM
-620 QTLTLTNDYASW
+620 QSLTLANDYTSW
-632 FNNKALNTSYIKL
+632 STGKSIGGTYIKL
-645 SQDGSDSSITVG
+645 WQNGTVSSITVG
-657 NSSSFSELSPTK
+657 NNSSNSKLMPTN
-669 LQTGYIIADS
+669 LQTGYVMTNTSSRSD
-679 CDSENGAI
+679 GAI
-687 LSTNA
+687 ISNNK
-692 DNEGWKCVRLYRNGY
+692 DNKNWTCFRLYRNGSQA
-707 KVLYGISAGHNPAI
+707 LFGINEGNPTVEKWKPNANGFDTKIELLENDLQFISSKGYSAVIKIND
-721 EKYTPTGTTWES
+721 S
-733 RLELKHDCLQYYT
+733 
-746 VANPSNPNNKVR
+746 
-758 LDVTV
+758 
-763 ADADNHGGIR
+763 DNHGGIK
-773 IGQHTNY
+773 IGNSTAY
-780 LKWLRNSEEIQVRN
+780 LKWLRNIEQIQVRN
-794 DADNA
+794 NADNA
-799 YSKITASAFVNG
+799 YVSIAAGGFVNG

-816 KENIEDVN
+816 KENIEDI
-824 DDIINNIVMDNDI
+824 DDTIINNIVMDNDI
-837 KKYNLISEREEIE
+837 KKYNLISEREEVE
-850 RIEQEAEEQGIILDL
+850 RIEKEAEDKGIILDP
-865 DQLRINEKAGL
+865 DQLRVSEKAGL
-876 ILEDLT
+876 MLEDLT
-882 DEAKQMLNPER
+882 VEANNILHPER
-893 TEGIDIYAMISLL
+893 TEGIDMYAMISLL

-924 DMLSYQ
+924 DMITYQ
-930 INNI
+930 INNL

>member
-1 MGSKNITGRSY
+1 MGSKNISGRSY

-67 VNINGRDV
+67 VNINGKDV

-120 YSGDTWKYGSAS
+120 YSGDTWKYGAAS
-132 VSSTLWLASIPR
+132 VSSTLWLATIPR

-174 THTVIWEFSG
+174 THTVTWEFCGS
-184 LTGTVGTGI
+184 TGTVGTGI

-198 FSVPLSFIEKHP
+198 FSVPLDFIEKMP

-292 SSSYAPPTSWLDA
+292 SSSYAPPTSWLDV
-305 IPSANSGIGSVVVTT
+305 ISSANSGIGSVVVTT

-342 TPTLGSVTVD
+342 TPTLESVTVD
-352 KIQPDSMNTWD
+352 KIQPDSMSTWD

-373 FTFNNAATSYY
+373 FTFNNAASSYY

-392 EIDGVTI
+392 EIDGMTI

-411 PTAGTVNYTAKIYDS
+411 PTAGTITYTAIIYDS

-438 VQALVIPKLISEDI
+438 VQALVIPKLVSEDI

-467 YFNVSFSYESYNNLN
+467 YFNVSFSYETYNNLN

-496 DYTEYGTF
+496 DYTEYGIF

-512 SDYTFSMTE
+512 SDYTFSMIE

-560 LLTMSKMDGYIE
+560 LLTMSKIDGSIE
-572 LGGKVYAYDDIIG
+572 LGGKLYAYEDIIG
-585 KTSLKI
+585 ETSIKI
-591 NSNQSTFISVS
+591 QPDKNSKI
-602 VKDSKTPMFES
+602 PMFES
-613 GSMGNFM
+613 SSIGNFM
-620 QTLTLTNDYASW
+620 QTLTISNDYANWNSD
-632 FNNKALNTSYIKL
+632 KDPTTSYIKL
-645 SQDGSDSSITVG
+645 FQDGSNAFISVNKSDGSTGSV
-657 NSSSFSELSPTK
+657 LSDAR
-669 LQTGYIIADS
+669 LYTGYVMTNTSSRSD
-679 CDSENGAI
+679 GAI
-687 LSTNA
+687 ISNNKDNTN
-692 DNEGWKCVRLYRNGY
+692 WTCFRLYRNGSQA
-707 KVLYGISAGHNPAI
+707 LFGINDGNPTI
-721 EKYTPTGTTWES
+721 ERWKPNENRFNTKIEL
-733 RLELKHDCLQYYT
+733 LENNLQYIS
-746 VANPSNPNNKVR
+746 SNGYAAVIKVN
-758 LDVTV
+758 DS
-763 ADADNHGGIR
+763 DNHGGIK
-773 IGQHTNY
+773 IGNSTAY
-780 LKWLRNSEEIQVRN
+780 LKWLRNIEQIQVRN
-794 DADNA
+794 NADNA
-799 YSKITASAFVNG
+799 YVSIAAGGFVNG

-816 KENIEDVN
+816 KENIEDI
-824 DDIINNIVMDNDI
+824 DDTIINSIVMDNDI
-837 KKYNLISEREEIE
+837 KKYNLISEREEVE
-850 RIEQEAEEQGIILDL
+850 RIEKEAEDKGIILDP
-865 DQLRINEKAGL
+865 DQLRVSEKAGL
-876 ILEDLT
+876 MLEDLT
-882 DEAKQMLNPER
+882 VEANNILHPER
-893 TEGIDIYAMISLL
+893 TEGIDMYAMISLL

-924 DMLSYQ
+924 DMITYQ
-930 INNI
+930 INIL

>member
-1 MGSKNITGRSY
+1 MGSKNISGRSY

-67 VNINGRDV
+67 VNINGSDV
-75 DSANIGLMSYGT
+75 DSANIGLISYGT
-87 GSCGKTGYVNVPH
+87 GECYKQGYVTVPH
-100 NADGTKEMSFSIRMD
+100 NSDGTKEMSFSIRMD

-120 YSGDTWKYGSAS
+120 YSGDTWKYGAAS
-132 VSSTLWLASIPR
+132 VSSTLWLATIPR

-174 THTVIWEFSG
+174 THTVTWSYHD

-193 GTSCS
+193 GTSVTWD
-198 FSVPLSFIEKHP
+198 VPLSFIEKSP
-210 SSDNGIRFVCK
+210 SADSWMTFICK
-221 TYNNG
+221 TYSNG
-226 TEIGSSSCAAT
+226 TEIGSSSCTAN

-265 SRGHSSFVHDVEWI
+265 SRGHSSFVHDVEWF

-305 IPSANSGIGSVVVTT
+305 ISSANSGIGSVVVTT

-342 TPTLGSVTVD
+342 TPTLESVTVD
-352 KIQPDSMNTWD
+352 KIQPDNMSTWD

-373 FTFNNAATSYY
+373 FTFNNATSSYY

-392 EIDGVTI
+392 EIDGMTI

-411 PTAGTVNYTAKIYDS
+411 PTAGTITYTAKIYDS

-438 VQALVIPKLISEDI
+438 VQALVIPKLVSEDI

-458 AKDDDGEQL
+458 TKDDDGEQL
-467 YFNVSFSYESYNNLN
+467 YFNVSFSYETYNNLN

-512 SDYTFSMTE
+512 SDYTFSMIE

-560 LLTMSKMDGYIE
+560 LLTMSKIDGSIE
-572 LGGKVYAYDDIIG
+572 LGGKLYAYEDIIG
-585 KTSLKI
+585 ETSIKI
-591 NSNQSTFISVS
+591 QPDKNSKI
-602 VKDSKTPMFES
+602 PMFES
-613 GSMGNFM
+613 SSIGNFM
-620 QTLTLTNDYASW
+620 QTLIITNDYANWNSD
-632 FNNKALNTSYIKL
+632 KDPTTSYIKMF
-645 SQDGSDSSITVG
+645 QDGSNAFISVNKSDGSTGSV
-657 NSSSFSELSPTK
+657 LSDAR
-669 LQTGYIIADS
+669 LYTGYVMTNTSSRSD
-679 CDSENGAI
+679 GAI
-687 LSTNA
+687 ISNNKDNTN
-692 DNEGWKCVRLYRNGY
+692 WTCFRLYRNGSQA
-707 KVLYGISAGHNPAI
+707 LFGINEGNPTVERWNPNANRFNTKI
-721 EKYTPTGTTWES
+721 EL
-733 RLELKHDCLQYYT
+733 LENNLQYIS
-746 VANPSNPNNKVR
+746 SNGYAAVININDP
-758 LDVTV
+758 
-763 ADADNHGGIR
+763 DNHGGIK
-773 IGQHTNY
+773 IGNSTAY
-780 LKWLRNSEEIQVRN
+780 LKWLRNIEQIQVRN
-794 DADNA
+794 NADNA
-799 YSKITASAFVNG
+799 YVSIAAGGFVNG

-816 KENIEDVN
+816 KENIEDI
-824 DDIINNIVMDNDI
+824 DDAIINNIVMDNDI

-850 RIEQEAEEQGIILDL
+850 RIEKEAEEQGIILDP
-865 DQLRINEKAGL
+865 DQLRVSEKAGL
-876 ILEDLT
+876 MLEDLT
-882 DEAKQMLNPER
+882 VEANNILHPER
-893 TEGIDIYAMISLL
+893 TEGIDMYAMISLL

-915 KIDCLEAKL
+915 KIDCLEAKF

-930 INNI
+930 INNL

>member
-1 MGSKNITGRSY
+1 MGSKNISGRSY

-54 FTGTTRNPAGRVV
+54 FTGTTRNPAGRIV
-67 VNINGRDV
+67 VNINGSDV
-75 DSANIGLMSYGT
+75 DSANIGLISYGT
-87 GSCGKTGYVNVPH
+87 GECYKQGYVNVPH

-120 YSGDTWKYGSAS
+120 YSGDTWKYGAAS
-132 VSSTLWLASIPR
+132 VSSTLWLATIPR

-154 GTKPGA
+154 GTKPGG
-160 GSINLSI
+160 GSIKLSI
-167 SRASSSF
+167 SRASSAF
-174 THTVIWEFSG
+174 THTVTWSYHD

-193 GTSCS
+193 GTSATWD
-198 FSVPLSFIEKHP
+198 VPLSFIEKSP
-210 SSDNGIRFVCK
+210 SADSWITFVCK

-226 TEIGSSSCAAT
+226 TEIGSSSCTAT
-237 IGHYLPSS
+237 IGHYSPSS

-258 NTIDVTI
+258 NAIDVTI

-279 FGSHKYKKTNQGT
+279 FGSHNYKKTNQGT
-292 SSSYAPPTSWLDA
+292 SSSYAPPTSWLDV
-305 IPSANSGIGSVVVTT
+305 ISSANSGIGSVVVTT

-342 TPTLGSVTVD
+342 TPTLESVTID
-352 KIQPDSMNTWD
+352 KIQPDGMNAWD

-373 FTFNNAATSYY
+373 FTFNNAASSYY
-384 ATIKQYTI
+384 ATIKLYSI
-392 EIDGVTI
+392 EIDGMTI

-406 RTKRL
+406 QTKRL
-411 PTAGTVNYTAKIYDS
+411 PTAGTIKYTAKIYDS
-426 RNRSFSLTGSIE
+426 RNRYVSLTGSIE
-438 VQALVIPKLISEDI
+438 VQALVIPKLVSEDI

-467 YFNVSFSYESYNNLN
+467 YFNVSFSYETYNNLN

-496 DYTEYGTF
+496 NFTEYGTF

-512 SDYTFSMTE
+512 SDYTFSMIE

-560 LLTMSKMDGYIE
+560 LLTMSKIEGSIE
-572 LGGKVYAYDDIIG
+572 LGGNLYAYEDIIG
-585 KTSLKI
+585 EKSIKI
-591 NSNQSTFISVS
+591 QPDKNSKIPT
-602 VKDSKTPMFES
+602 FES
-613 GSMGNFM
+613 SSIGNFM
-620 QTLTLTNDYASW
+620 QTLTLANDYTSW
-632 FNNKALNTSYIKL
+632 STGKSIGGTYIKL
-645 SQDGSDSSITVG
+645 WQNGTVSSITVG
-657 NSSSFSELSPTK
+657 NNSSNSKLMPTN
-669 LQTGYIIADS
+669 LQTGYVMTNTSSRSD
-679 CDSENGAI
+679 GAI
-687 LSTNA
+687 ISNNKDNTN
-692 DNEGWKCVRLYRNGY
+692 WTCFRLYRSGSQALFGINDGNPTVEKWKPNANGFDTKIELLENNLQFISSKGY
-707 KVLYGISAGHNPAI
+707 AAVIKVNDS
-721 EKYTPTGTTWES
+721 
-733 RLELKHDCLQYYT
+733 
-746 VANPSNPNNKVR
+746 
-758 LDVTV
+758 
-763 ADADNHGGIR
+763 DNHGGIK
-773 IGQHTNY
+773 IGNSTAY
-780 LKWLRNSEEIQVRN
+780 LKWLRNIEQIQVRN
-794 DADNA
+794 NADNA
-799 YSKITASAFVNG
+799 YVSIVAGGFVNG

-816 KENIEDVN
+816 KENIEDI
-824 DDIINNIVMDNDI
+824 DDAIINNIVMDNDI

-850 RIEQEAEEQGIILDL
+850 RIEKEAEEQGIILDP
-865 DQLRINEKAGL
+865 DQLRVSEKAGL
-876 ILEDLT
+876 MLEDLT
-882 DEAKQMLNPER
+882 VEANNILHPER
-893 TEGIDIYAMISLL
+893 TEGVDMYAMISLL

-930 INNI
+930 INNL

>member
-1 MGSKNITGRSY
+1 MGSKNISGRSY

-67 VNINGRDV
+67 VNINGKDV
-75 DSANIGLMSYGT
+75 DSADIGFISYGT

-120 YSGDTWKYGSAS
+120 YSGDTWKYGAAS
-132 VSSTLWLASIPR
+132 VSSTLWLATIPR

-174 THTVIWEFSG
+174 THTVTWEFSG

-198 FSVPLSFIEKHP
+198 FSVPLDFIEKQP

-258 NTIDVTI
+258 NAIDVTI

-292 SSSYAPPTSWLDA
+292 SSSYAPPTSWLDV
-305 IPSANSGIGSVVVTT
+305 ISSANSGIGSVVVTT

-342 TPTLGSVTVD
+342 TPTLESVTVD
-352 KIQPDSMNTWD
+352 KLQPDSMSTWD

-373 FTFNNAATSYY
+373 FTFNNAASSYY
-384 ATIKQYTI
+384 ATIKQYSI
-392 EIDGVTI
+392 EIDGMTI

-406 RTKRL
+406 QTKRL
-411 PTAGTVNYTAKIYDS
+411 PTAGTIKYTAKIYDS
-426 RNRSFSLTGSIE
+426 RNRYVSLTGSIE
-438 VQALVIPKLISEDI
+438 VQALVIPKLVSEDI

-496 DYTEYGTF
+496 NFTEYGTF

-512 SDYTFSMTE
+512 SDYTFSMIE

-560 LLTMSKMDGYIE
+560 LLTMSKIEGSIE
-572 LGGKVYAYDDIIG
+572 LGGSLYAYEDIIG
-585 KTSLKI
+585 EKSIKI
-591 NSNQSTFISVS
+591 QPDKNSKI
-602 VKDSKTPMFES
+602 PMFES
-613 GSMGNFM
+613 SSIGNFM
-620 QTLTLTNDYASW
+620 QSLTLANDYTSW
-632 FNNKALNTSYIKL
+632 STGKSIGGTYIKL
-645 SQDGSDSSITVG
+645 WQNGTVSSITVG
-657 NSSSFSELSPTK
+657 NNSSNSKLMPTN
-669 LQTGYIIADS
+669 LQTGYVMTNTSSRSD
-679 CDSENGAI
+679 GAI
-687 LSTNA
+687 ISNNE
-692 DNEGWKCVRLYRNGY
+692 DNKNWTCFRLYRNQSQALFGINDGNPTIERWKPNETRFNTKIELLENNFQYISSNGY
-707 KVLYGISAGHNPAI
+707 AAVIKVNDS
-721 EKYTPTGTTWES
+721 
-733 RLELKHDCLQYYT
+733 
-746 VANPSNPNNKVR
+746 
-758 LDVTV
+758 
-763 ADADNHGGIR
+763 DNHGGIK
-773 IGQHTNY
+773 IGNSTAY
-780 LKWLRNSEEIQVRN
+780 LKWLRNIEQIQVRN
-794 DADNA
+794 NADNA
-799 YSKITASAFVNG
+799 YVSIAAGGFVNG

-816 KENIEDVN
+816 KENIEDI
-824 DDIINNIVMDNDI
+824 DDAIINNIVMDNDI

-850 RIEQEAEEQGIILDL
+850 RIEKEAEEQGIILDP
-865 DQLRINEKAGL
+865 DQLRVSEKAGL
-876 ILEDLT
+876 MLEDLT
-882 DEAKQMLNPER
+882 VEANNILHPER
-893 TEGIDIYAMISLL
+893 TEGIDMYAMISLL
-906 WRHNQIQQN
+906 WRHNQMQQN

-924 DMLSYQ
+924 DMITYQ
-930 INNI
+930 INNL

>member
-1 MGSKNITGRSY
+1 MGSKNISGRSY

-67 VNINGRDV
+67 VNINGSDV
-75 DSANIGLMSYGT
+75 DSANIGFISYGT
-87 GSCGKTGYVNVPH
+87 GECYKQGYVTVPH
-100 NADGTKEMSFSIRMD
+100 NSDGTKEMSFSIRMD

-120 YSGDTWKYGSAS
+120 YSGDTWKYGAAS
-132 VSSTLWLASIPR
+132 VSSTLWLATIPR

-167 SRASSSF
+167 SRASSAF
-174 THTVIWEFSG
+174 THTVTWSYHD

-193 GTSCS
+193 GTSVTWD
-198 FSVPLSFIEKHP
+198 VPLSFIEKSP
-210 SSDNGIRFVCK
+210 SADSWITFICK
-221 TYNNG
+221 TYSNG
-226 TEIGSSSCAAT
+226 TEIGSSSCTAN

-292 SSSYAPPTSWLDA
+292 SSSYAPPTSWLDV
-305 IPSANSGIGSVVVTT
+305 ISSANSGIGSVVVTT

-373 FTFNNAATSYY
+373 FTFNNAKTSYY
-384 ATIKQYTI
+384 ATIKLYSI
-392 EIDGVTI
+392 EIDGMTI

-406 RTKRL
+406 QTKRL
-411 PTAGTVNYTAKIYDS
+411 PTAGTIKYTAKIYDS
-426 RNRSFSLTGSIE
+426 RNRYVSLTGSIE
-438 VQALVIPKLISEDI
+438 VQALVIPKLVSEDI

-496 DYTEYGTF
+496 NFTEYGTF

-512 SDYTFSMTE
+512 SDYTFSMIE

-560 LLTMSKMDGYIE
+560 LLTMSKIDGSIE
-572 LGGKVYAYDDIIG
+572 LGGKLYAYEDIIG
-585 KTSLKI
+585 ETSIKI
-591 NSNQSTFISVS
+591 QPDKNI
-602 VKDSKTPMFES
+602 KMPMFES
-613 GSMGNFM
+613 SSIGNFM
-620 QTLTLTNDYASW
+620 QSLTLANDYTSW
-632 FNNKALNTSYIKL
+632 STGKSIGGTYIKL
-645 SQDGSDSSITVG
+645 WQNGTVSSITVG
-657 NSSSFSELSPTK
+657 NNSSNSKLMPTN
-669 LQTGYIIADS
+669 LQTGYVTTISSSRSD
-679 CDSENGAI
+679 GAI
-687 LSTNA
+687 ISNNK
-692 DNEGWKCVRLYRNGY
+692 DNKNWTCFRLYRNESQA
-707 KVLYGISAGHNPAI
+707 LFGINDGNPTI
-721 EKYTPTGTTWES
+721 ERWKPNTNRFNTKIEL
-733 RLELKHDCLQYYT
+733 LENDLQYIS
-746 VANPSNPNNKVR
+746 SNGYAAVIKIN
-758 LDVTV
+758 DS
-763 ADADNHGGIR
+763 DNHGGIK
-773 IGQHTNY
+773 IGNSTAY
-780 LKWLRNSEEIQVRN
+780 LKWLRNIEQIQVRN
-794 DADNA
+794 NADNA
-799 YSKITASAFVNG
+799 YVSIAAGGFVNG

-816 KENIEDVN
+816 KENIEDI
-824 DDIINNIVMDNDI
+824 DDAIINNIVMDNDI
-837 KKYNLISEREEIE
+837 KKYNLISEREEVE
-850 RIEQEAEEQGIILDL
+850 RIEKEAEDKGIILDP
-865 DQLRINEKAGL
+865 DQLRVSEKAGL
-876 ILEDLT
+876 MLEDLT
-882 DEAKQMLNPER
+882 VEANNILHPER
-893 TEGIDIYAMISLL
+893 TEGIDMYAMISLL

-924 DMLSYQ
+924 DMLAYQ
-930 INNI
+930 TNNL

>member
-1 MGSKNITGRSY
+1 MGSKNISGRSY

-75 DSANIGLMSYGT
+75 DSANIGFISYGT

-120 YSGDTWKYGSAS
+120 YSGDTWKYGAAS
-132 VSSTLWLASIPR
+132 VSSTLWLATIPR

-174 THTVIWEFSG
+174 THTVTWEFSG

-198 FSVPLSFIEKHP
+198 FSVPLDFIEKHP

-373 FTFNNAATSYY
+373 FTFNNATSSYY

-399 SSDTNIV
+399 SSNTNIV
-406 RTKRL
+406 QTKQL
-411 PTAGTVNYTAKIYDS
+411 STAGTVTYTAKIYDS

-438 VQALVIPKLISEDI
+438 VQALVIPKLVSEDI

-467 YFNVSFSYESYNNLN
+467 YFNVSFSYETYNNLN

-512 SDYTFSMTE
+512 SDYTFSMIE

-560 LLTMSKMDGYIE
+560 LLTMSKIEGSIE
-572 LGGKVYAYDDIIG
+572 LGGKLYAYEDIIG
-585 KTSLKI
+585 ETSIKI
-591 NSNQSTFISVS
+591 QPDKNSKLPI
-602 VKDSKTPMFES
+602 FES
-613 GSMGNFM
+613 SSIGNFM
-620 QTLTLTNDYASW
+620 QTLTISNDYANWNS
-632 FNNKALNTSYIKL
+632 NKAPTTSYIKL
-645 SQDGSDSSITVG
+645 FQDGSNAFISVNKSDGSTGSV
-657 NSSSFSELSPTK
+657 LSDAR
-669 LQTGYIIADS
+669 LYTGYVMTNTSSRSD
-679 CDSENGAI
+679 GAI
-687 LSTNA
+687 ISNNKDNTN
-692 DNEGWKCVRLYRNGY
+692 WTCFRLYRNGSQALFGINEGNPTVEKWKPNANGFDTKIELLENNLQFISSKGY
-707 KVLYGISAGHNPAI
+707 SAIIKVNDS
-721 EKYTPTGTTWES
+721 
-733 RLELKHDCLQYYT
+733 
-746 VANPSNPNNKVR
+746 
-758 LDVTV
+758 
-763 ADADNHGGIR
+763 DNHGGIK
-773 IGQHTNY
+773 IGNSTAY
-780 LKWLRNSEEIQVRN
+780 LKWLRNIEQIQVRN
-794 DADNA
+794 NADNG
-799 YSKITASAFVNG
+799 YVSISAGGFVNS

-816 KENIEDVN
+816 KENIEDV
-824 DDIINNIVMDNDI
+824 DDAIINNIVMDNDI

-850 RIEQEAEEQGIILDL
+850 RIEKEAEEQGIILDP
-865 DQLRINEKAGL
+865 DQLRVSEKAGL
-876 ILEDLT
+876 MLEDLT
-882 DEAKQMLNPER
+882 VEANNILHPER
-893 TEGIDIYAMISLL
+893 TEGIDMYAMISLL

-930 INNI
+930 INNL

>member
-1 MGSKNITGRSY
+1 MGSKNISGRSY

-67 VNINGRDV
+67 VNINGSDV
-75 DSANIGLMSYGT
+75 DSANIGFISYGT
-87 GSCGKTGYVNVPH
+87 GECYKQGYVNVPH

-120 YSGDTWKYGSAS
+120 YSGDTWKYGAAS
-132 VSSTLWLASIPR
+132 VSSTLWLATIPR

-167 SRASSSF
+167 SRASSAF
-174 THTVIWEFSG
+174 THTVTWSYHD

-193 GTSCS
+193 GTSVTWD
-198 FSVPLSFIEKHP
+198 VPLSFIEKSP
-210 SSDNGIRFVCK
+210 SADSWMTFICK
-221 TYNNG
+221 TYSNG
-226 TEIGSSSCAAT
+226 TEIGSSSCTAN

-279 FGSHKYKKTNQGT
+279 FGSHKYKKTNQGA
-292 SSSYAPPTSWLDA
+292 SSSYAPPTSWLDV
-305 IPSANSGIGSVVVTT
+305 ISSANSGIGSVVVTT

-384 ATIKQYTI
+384 ATIKLYSI
-392 EIDGVTI
+392 EIDGMTI

-406 RTKRL
+406 QTKRL
-411 PTAGTVNYTAKIYDS
+411 PTAGTIKYTAKIYDS
-426 RNRSFSLTGSIE
+426 RNRYVSLTGSIE
-438 VQALVIPKLISEDI
+438 VQALVIPKLVSEDI

-496 DYTEYGTF
+496 NFTEYGTF

-512 SDYTFSMTE
+512 SDYTFSMIE

-560 LLTMSKMDGYIE
+560 LLTMSKIEGSIE
-572 LGGKVYAYDDIIG
+572 LGGNLYAYEDIIG
-585 KTSLKI
+585 EKSIKI
-591 NSNQSTFISVS
+591 QPDKNSKI
-602 VKDSKTPMFES
+602 PMFES
-613 GSMGNFM
+613 SSIGNFM
-620 QTLTLTNDYASW
+620 QSLTLANDYTSW
-632 FNNKALNTSYIKL
+632 STGKSISGTYIKL
-645 SQDGSDSSITVG
+645 WQNGTVSSITVG
-657 NSSSFSELSPTK
+657 NNSSNSKLMPTN
-669 LQTGYIIADS
+669 LQTGYVTTISSSRSD
-679 CDSENGAI
+679 GAI
-687 LSTNA
+687 ISNNK
-692 DNEGWKCVRLYRNGY
+692 DNKNWTCFRLYRNGSQALFGINEGNPTVEKWKPNANGFDTKIELLENDLQFISSKGY
-707 KVLYGISAGHNPAI
+707 SAIIKVNDSSG
-721 EKYTPTGTTWES
+721 
-733 RLELKHDCLQYYT
+733 
-746 VANPSNPNNKVR
+746 
-758 LDVTV
+758 
-763 ADADNHGGIR
+763 HGGIK
-773 IGQHTNY
+773 IGNSTVY
-780 LKWLRNSEEIQVRN
+780 LKWLRHSEEIQVRN
-794 DADNA
+794 NADNA

-824 DDIINNIVMDNDI
+824 DDVINNIVMDNDI

-850 RIEQEAEEQGIILDL
+850 RIEQEAEEQGIILDP

-882 DEAKQMLNPER
+882 DEAKQILNPER
-893 TEGIDIYAMISLL
+893 TEGIDMYAMISLL

-930 INNI
+930 INNL

>member
-1 MGSKNITGRSY
+1 MGSKNISGRSY

-67 VNINGRDV
+67 VNINGSDV
-75 DSANIGLMSYGT
+75 DSANIGLISYGT
-87 GSCGKTGYVNVPH
+87 GECYKQGYVNVPH

-120 YSGDTWKYGSAS
+120 YSGDTWKYGAAS
-132 VSSTLWLASIPR
+132 VSSTLWLATIPR

-167 SRASSSF
+167 SRASSAF
-174 THTVIWEFSG
+174 THTVTWSYHD

-193 GTSCS
+193 GTSATWD
-198 FSVPLSFIEKHP
+198 VPLSFIEKSP
-210 SSDNGIRFVCK
+210 SADSWITFVCK
-221 TYNNG
+221 TYSNG
-226 TEIGSSSCAAT
+226 TEIGSSSCTAN
-237 IGHYLPSS
+237 IGHYQPSS

-292 SSSYAPPTSWLDA
+292 SSSYAPPTSWLDV
-305 IPSANSGIGSVVVTT
+305 ISSANSGIGSVVVTT

-342 TPTLGSVTVD
+342 TPTLESVTVD

-373 FTFNNAATSYY
+373 FTFNNAKTSYY
-384 ATIKQYTI
+384 ATIKLYSI
-392 EIDGVTI
+392 EIDGMTI

-406 RTKRL
+406 QTKRL
-411 PTAGTVNYTAKIYDS
+411 PTAGTIKYTAKIYDS
-426 RNRSFSLTGSIE
+426 RNRYVSLTGSIE
-438 VQALVIPKLISEDI
+438 VQALVIPKLVSEDI

-458 AKDDDGEQL
+458 NKDDDGEKL

-496 DYTEYGTF
+496 NFTEYGTF

-512 SDYTFSMTE
+512 SDYTFSMIE

-560 LLTMSKMDGYIE
+560 LLTMSKIDGSIE
-572 LGGKVYAYDDIIG
+572 LGGKLYAYEDIIG
-585 KTSLKI
+585 ETSIKI
-591 NSNQSTFISVS
+591 QPDKNSKI
-602 VKDSKTPMFES
+602 PMFES
-613 GSMGNFM
+613 SSIGNFM
-620 QTLTLTNDYASW
+620 QSLTLANDYTSW
-632 FNNKALNTSYIKL
+632 STGKSIGGTYIKL
-645 SQDGSDSSITVG
+645 WQNGTVSSITVG
-657 NSSSFSELSPTK
+657 NNSSNSKLMPTN
-669 LQTGYIIADS
+669 LQTGYVMTNTSSRSD
-679 CDSENGAI
+679 GAI
-687 LSTNA
+687 ISNNK
-692 DNEGWKCVRLYRNGY
+692 DNKNWTCFRLYRNGSQA
-707 KVLYGISAGHNPAI
+707 LFGINEGNPTVEKWKPNANGFDTKIELLENDLQFISSKGYSAVIKIND
-721 EKYTPTGTTWES
+721 S
-733 RLELKHDCLQYYT
+733 
-746 VANPSNPNNKVR
+746 
-758 LDVTV
+758 
-763 ADADNHGGIR
+763 DNHGGIK
-773 IGQHTNY
+773 IGNSTAY
-780 LKWLRNSEEIQVRN
+780 LKWLRNIEQIQVRN
-794 DADNA
+794 NADNA
-799 YSKITASAFVNG
+799 YVSIAAGGFVNG

-816 KENIEDVN
+816 KENIEDI
-824 DDIINNIVMDNDI
+824 DDTIINSIVMDNDI
-837 KKYNLISEREEIE
+837 KKYNLISEREEVE
-850 RIEQEAEEQGIILDL
+850 RIEKEAEDKGIILDP
-865 DQLRINEKAGL
+865 DQLRVSEKAGL
-876 ILEDLT
+876 MLEDLT
-882 DEAKQMLNPER
+882 VEANNILHPER
-893 TEGIDIYAMISLL
+893 TEGIDMYAMISLL

-924 DMLSYQ
+924 DMITYQ
-930 INNI
+930 INIL

>member
-34 ENNTSRIKYEFYAS
+34 ENNTSRIKYEFFVC

-67 VNINGRDV
+67 VNINGKDV
-75 DSANIGLMSYGT
+75 DSDNIGLISYGT
-87 GSCGKTGYVNVPH
+87 GSCGKTGYVNVSH

-120 YSGDTWKYGSAS
+120 YSGDTWKYGAAS

-184 LTGTVGTGI
+184 STGTVGTGI

-352 KIQPDSMNTWD
+352 KIQPDSMNTWG

-373 FTFNNAATSYY
+373 FTFNNAASSYY
-384 ATIKQYTI
+384 ATIKQYSI
-392 EIDGVTI
+392 EIDGMTI
-399 SSDTNIV
+399 SSDANIV
-406 RTKRL
+406 QTKRL
-411 PTAGTVNYTAKIYDS
+411 PTAGTIKYTAKIYDS
-426 RNRSFSLTGSIE
+426 RNRYVSLTGSIE
-438 VQALVIPKLISEDI
+438 VQALVIPKLVSEDI

-467 YFNVSFSYESYNNLN
+467 YFNVSFSYESDDNLN

-496 DYTEYGTF
+496 NFTEYGTF

-512 SDYTFSMTE
+512 SDYTFSMIE

-591 NSNQSTFISVS
+591 NSNQSTFISAS
-602 VKDSKTPMFES
+602 VKDSKIPMFES
-613 GSMGNFM
+613 SSIGNFM
-620 QTLTLTNDYASW
+620 QSLTLANDYTSW
-632 FNNKALNTSYIKL
+632 STDKSIGGTYIKL
-645 SQDGSDSSITVG
+645 WQNGTVSSITVG
-657 NSSSFSELSPTK
+657 NNSSNSKLMPTN
-669 LQTGYIIADS
+669 LQTGYVTTISSSRSD
-679 CDSENGAI
+679 GAI
-687 LSTNA
+687 ISNNK
-692 DNEGWKCVRLYRNGY
+692 DNKNWTCFRLYRNGSQA
-707 KVLYGISAGHNPAI
+707 LFGINDGNPTI
-721 EKYTPTGTTWES
+721 ERWEPNAN
-733 RLELKHDCLQYYT
+733 RFDTKIEILGRNLQFISSKGPAA
-746 VANPSNPNNKVR
+746 VINI
-758 LDVTV
+758 D
-763 ADADNHGGIR
+763 DNSGHGGVK
-773 IGQHTNY
+773 IGPSY

-794 DADNA
+794 NADNA

-824 DDIINNIVMDNDI
+824 DDVINNIVMDNDI

-850 RIEQEAEEQGIILDL
+850 RIEQEAEEQGIILDP

-893 TEGIDIYAMISLL
+893 TEGVDLYTMVSLL

-924 DMLSYQ
+924 DTLVYQ
-930 INNI
+930 INNL

>member
-1 MGSKNITGRSY
+1 MGSKNISGRSY

-75 DSANIGLMSYGT
+75 DSANIGFISYGT
-87 GSCGKTGYVNVPH
+87 GDCYKQGYVDVPH

-120 YSGDTWKYGSAS
+120 YAGDTWKYGAAS

-174 THTVIWEFSG
+174 THTVTWSCAGLSG
-184 LTGTVGTGI
+184 TIGTGI

-198 FSVPLSFIEKHP
+198 WGVPIDIVEKSP
-210 SSDNGIRFVCK
+210 NANSTVTFTCK
-221 TYNNG
+221 TYNG
-226 TEIGSSSCAAT
+226 STEIGSKTCTAT
-237 IGHYLPSS
+237 VGYYSPSS
-245 ISNYTSNIICNGT
+245 ISSITSSIVCDGT

-265 SRGHSSFVHDVEWI
+265 SRANSLFYHNVKWV
-279 FGSHKYKKTNQGT
+279 FGSYNYTLNGQDT
-292 SSSYAPPTSWLDA
+292 SSSYAPPTSWLQV
-305 IPSANSGIGSVVVTT
+305 IPNANSGVGSVVVST
-320 YYKTTKIGS
+320 YYNHTQIGS
-329 VTSPNFTLNVPDY
+329 DVWSNNFTLIVPDY
-342 TPTLGSVTVD
+342 TPTLESVTVD
-352 KIQPDSMNTWD
+352 KIQPNSMTEWD
-363 IFVQN
+363 ILVQD
-368 KSNAK
+368 KSNVR
-373 FTFNNAATSYY
+373 FTFNNAASSYY

-392 EIDGVTI
+392 EIDGVTL
-399 SSDTNIV
+399 SSDTNNV

-438 VQALVIPKLISEDI
+438 VQALVIPKLVSEDI

-467 YFNVSFSYESYNNLN
+467 YFNVSFSYENYNNLN

-512 SDYTFSMTE
+512 SDYTFSMIE

-560 LLTMSKMDGYIE
+560 LLTMSKIEGSIE
-572 LGGKVYAYDDIIG
+572 LGGKLYAYEDIIG
-585 KTSLKI
+585 EKSIKI
-591 NSNQSTFISVS
+591 QPDKNSKLPI
-602 VKDSKTPMFES
+602 FES
-613 GSMGNFM
+613 SSIGNFM
-620 QTLTLTNDYASW
+620 QTLTISNDYANWNS
-632 FNNKALNTSYIKL
+632 NKAPTTSYIKL
-645 SQDGSDSSITVG
+645 FQDGSNAFISVNKNDGSTGSV
-657 NSSSFSELSPTK
+657 LSDAR
-669 LQTGYIIADS
+669 LYTGYVMTNTSSRSD
-679 CDSENGAI
+679 GAI
-687 LSTNA
+687 ISNNKDNTN
-692 DNEGWKCVRLYRNGY
+692 WTCFRLYRNGSQA
-707 KVLYGISAGHNPAI
+707 LFGINDGNPTI
-721 EKYTPTGTTWES
+721 ERWKPNENRFNTKIEL
-733 RLELKHDCLQYYT
+733 LENNLQYIS
-746 VANPSNPNNKVR
+746 SNGYAAVIKVN
-758 LDVTV
+758 DS
-763 ADADNHGGIR
+763 DNHGGIK
-773 IGQHTNY
+773 IGNSTAY
-780 LKWLRNSEEIQVRN
+780 LKWLRNIEQIQVRN
-794 DADNA
+794 NADNA
-799 YSKITASAFVNG
+799 YVSIAAGGFVNG

-816 KENIEDVN
+816 KENIEDI
-824 DDIINNIVMDNDI
+824 DDAIINNIIMDNDI

-850 RIEQEAEEQGIILDL
+850 RIEKEAEDKGIILDP
-865 DQLRINEKAGL
+865 DQLRVSEKAGL
-876 ILEDLT
+876 MLEDLT
-882 DEAKQMLNPER
+882 VEANNILHPER
-893 TEGIDIYAMISLL
+893 TEGIDMYAMISLL

-930 INNI
+930 INNL

>member
-1 MGSKNITGRSY
+1 MGSKNISGRSY

-67 VNINGRDV
+67 VNINGSDV
-75 DSANIGLMSYGT
+75 DSADIGFISYGT

-120 YSGDTWKYGSAS
+120 YSGDTWKYGAAS
-132 VSSTLWLASIPR
+132 VSSTLWLATIPR

-174 THTVIWEFSG
+174 THTVTWEFSG

-198 FSVPLSFIEKHP
+198 FSVPLSFIEKQP

-245 ISNYTSNIICNGT
+245 ITNYTSNIICNGT

-265 SRGHSSFVHDVEWI
+265 SRGHSSFVHDVEWV
-279 FGSHKYKKTNQGT
+279 FGSHKYKKTNQET

-305 IPSANSGIGSVVVTT
+305 ISSANSGIGSVVVTT

-352 KIQPDSMNTWD
+352 KLQPDSMNTWD

-373 FTFNNAATSYY
+373 FTFNNAKTSYY
-384 ATIKQYTI
+384 ATIKQYSI
-392 EIDGVTI
+392 EIDGMTI

-406 RTKRL
+406 QTKRL
-411 PTAGTVNYTAKIYDS
+411 PTAGTIKYTAKIYDS
-426 RNRSFSLTGSIE
+426 RNRYVSLTGSIE
-438 VQALVIPKLISEDI
+438 VQALVIPKLVSEDI

-496 DYTEYGTF
+496 NFTEYGTF

-512 SDYTFSMTE
+512 SDYTFSMIE

-560 LLTMSKMDGYIE
+560 LLTMSKIDGSIE
-572 LGGKVYAYDDIIG
+572 LGGNLYAYEDIIG
-585 KTSLKI
+585 EKSIKI
-591 NSNQSTFISVS
+591 QPDKNSKI
-602 VKDSKTPMFES
+602 PMFES
-613 GSMGNFM
+613 SSIGNFM
-620 QTLTLTNDYASW
+620 QSLTLANDYTSW
-632 FNNKALNTSYIKL
+632 STGKSIGGTYIKL
-645 SQDGSDSSITVG
+645 WQNGTVSSITVG
-657 NSSSFSELSPTK
+657 NSSSNSKLMPTN
-669 LQTGYIIADS
+669 LQTGYVMTNTSSRSD
-679 CDSENGAI
+679 GAI
-687 LSTNA
+687 ISNNKDNTN
-692 DNEGWKCVRLYRNGY
+692 WTCFRLYRNQSQALFGINDGNPTIERWKPNENRFNTKIELLENDFQYISSNGY
-707 KVLYGISAGHNPAI
+707 AAVIKINDS
-721 EKYTPTGTTWES
+721 
-733 RLELKHDCLQYYT
+733 
-746 VANPSNPNNKVR
+746 
-758 LDVTV
+758 
-763 ADADNHGGIR
+763 DNHGGIK
-773 IGQHTNY
+773 IGNSTAY
-780 LKWLRNSEEIQVRN
+780 LKWLRNIEQIQVRN
-794 DADNA
+794 NADNA
-799 YSKITASAFVNG
+799 YVSIAAGGFVNG

-816 KENIEDVN
+816 KENIEDI
-824 DDIINNIVMDNDI
+824 DDTIINNIVMDNDI
-837 KKYNLISEREEIE
+837 KKYNLISEREEVE
-850 RIEQEAEEQGIILDL
+850 RIEKEAEDKGIILDP
-865 DQLRINEKAGL
+865 DQLRVSEKAGL
-876 ILEDLT
+876 MLEDLT
-882 DEAKQMLNPER
+882 VEANNILHPER
-893 TEGIDIYAMISLL
+893 TEGIDMYAMISLL

-924 DMLSYQ
+924 DMITYQ
-930 INNI
+930 INNL

>member
-1 MGSKNITGRSY
+1 M
-12 VKADHDFWADMS
+12 
-24 FSVWE
+24 
-29 ESTSV
+29 
-34 ENNTSRIKYEFYAS
+34 
-48 QRTGFS
+48 
-54 FTGTTRNPAGRVV
+54 
-67 VNINGRDV
+67 
-75 DSANIGLMSYGT
+75 
-87 GSCGKTGYVNVPH
+87 PH
-100 NADGTKEMSFSIRMD
+100 NSDGTKEMSFSIRMD

-120 YSGDTWKYGSAS
+120 YSGDTWKYGAAS
-132 VSSTLWLASIPR
+132 VSSTLWLATIPR

-174 THTVIWEFSG
+174 THTVTWEFCGS
-184 LTGTVGTGI
+184 TGTVGTGI

-198 FSVPLSFIEKHP
+198 FSVPLDFIEKMP

-258 NTIDVTI
+258 NAIDVTI

-292 SSSYAPPTSWLDA
+292 SSSYAPPTSWLDV
-305 IPSANSGIGSVVVTT
+305 ISSANSGIGSVVVTT

-352 KIQPDSMNTWD
+352 KIQPDSMSTWD

-373 FTFNNAATSYY
+373 FTFNNAASSYY
-384 ATIKQYTI
+384 ATIKQYSI
-392 EIDGVTI
+392 EIDGMTI

-406 RTKRL
+406 QTKRL
-411 PTAGTVNYTAKIYDS
+411 PTAGTIKYTAKIYDS
-426 RNRSFSLTGSIE
+426 RNRYVSLTGSIE
-438 VQALVIPKLISEDI
+438 VQALVIPKLVSEDI

-496 DYTEYGTF
+496 NFTEYGTF

-512 SDYTFSMTE
+512 SDYTFSMIE

-560 LLTMSKMDGYIE
+560 LLTMSKIDGSIE
-572 LGGKVYAYDDIIG
+572 LGGKLYAYEDIIG
-585 KTSLKI
+585 ETSIKI
-591 NSNQSTFISVS
+591 QPDKNSKI
-602 VKDSKTPMFES
+602 PMFES
-613 GSMGNFM
+613 SSIGNFM
-620 QTLTLTNDYASW
+620 QSLTLANDYTSW
-632 FNNKALNTSYIKL
+632 STGKSIGGTYIKL
-645 SQDGSDSSITVG
+645 WQNGTVSSITVG
-657 NSSSFSELSPTK
+657 NNSSNSKLMPTN
-669 LQTGYIIADS
+669 LQTGYVTTISSSRSD
-679 CDSENGAI
+679 GAI
-687 LSTNA
+687 ISNNK
-692 DNEGWKCVRLYRNGY
+692 DNKNWTCFRLYRNESQALFGINDGNPTIERWKPNTNRFNTKIELLENDFQYISSNGY
-707 KVLYGISAGHNPAI
+707 AAVIKINDS
-721 EKYTPTGTTWES
+721 
-733 RLELKHDCLQYYT
+733 
-746 VANPSNPNNKVR
+746 
-758 LDVTV
+758 
-763 ADADNHGGIR
+763 DNHGGIK
-773 IGQHTNY
+773 IGNSTAY
-780 LKWLRNSEEIQVRN
+780 LKWLRNIEQIQVRN
-794 DADNA
+794 NADNA
-799 YSKITASAFVNG
+799 YVSIAAGGFVNG

-816 KENIEDVN
+816 KENIEDI
-824 DDIINNIVMDNDI
+824 DDAIINNIVMDNDI
-837 KKYNLISEREEIE
+837 KKYNLISEREEVE
-850 RIEQEAEEQGIILDL
+850 RIEKEAEEQGIILDP
-865 DQLRINEKAGL
+865 DQLRVSEKAGL
-876 ILEDLT
+876 MLEDLT
-882 DEAKQMLNPER
+882 VEANNILHPER
-893 TEGIDIYAMISLL
+893 TEGIDMYAMISLL

-930 INNI
+930 INNL

>member
-1 MGSKNITGRSY
+1 MGSKNISGRSY

-54 FTGTTRNPAGRVV
+54 YTGTTRNPAGRVV
-67 VNINGRDV
+67 VNINGKDV
-75 DSANIGLMSYGT
+75 DSANIGFISYGT
-87 GSCGKTGYVNVPH
+87 GDCYKQGYVTVPH
-100 NADGTKEMSFSIRMD
+100 NSDGTKEMSFSIRMD

-120 YSGDTWKYGSAS
+120 YAGDTWKYGAAS
-132 VSSTLWLASIPR
+132 VSGTLWLASIPR

-154 GTKPGA
+154 GTKPGG
-160 GSINLSI
+160 GSIKLSI
-167 SRASSSF
+167 SRASSAF
-174 THTVIWEFSG
+174 THTVTWSYHD

-193 GTSCS
+193 GTSATWD
-198 FSVPLSFIEKHP
+198 VPLSFIEKSP
-210 SSDNGIRFVCK
+210 SADSWITFICK
-221 TYNNG
+221 TYSNG
-226 TEIGSSSCAAT
+226 TEIGSSSCTAN

-305 IPSANSGIGSVVVTT
+305 ISSANSGIGSVVVTT

-342 TPTLGSVTVD
+342 TPTLESVTVD
-352 KIQPDSMNTWD
+352 KIQPNNMSTWD

-373 FTFNNAATSYY
+373 FTFNNATSSYY

-392 EIDGVTI
+392 EIDGMTI

-411 PTAGTVNYTAKIYDS
+411 PTAGTITYTAIIYDS

-438 VQALVIPKLISEDI
+438 VQALVIPKLVSEDI

-467 YFNVSFSYESYNNLN
+467 YFNVSFSYETYNNLN

-496 DYTEYGTF
+496 DFTEYGTF

-512 SDYTFSMTE
+512 SDYTFSMIE

-560 LLTMSKMDGYIE
+560 LLTMSKIEGSIE
-572 LGGKVYAYDDIIG
+572 LGGKLYAYEDIIG
-585 KTSLKI
+585 ETSIKI
-591 NSNQSTFISVS
+591 QPNKNSKI
-602 VKDSKTPMFES
+602 PIFES
-613 GSMGNFM
+613 SSIGNFM
-620 QTLTLTNDYASW
+620 QTLTISNDYANWNS
-632 FNNKALNTSYIKL
+632 NKTPTTSYIKL
-645 SQDGSDSSITVG
+645 FQDGSNAFISVNKSDGSTGSV
-657 NSSSFSELSPTK
+657 LSDAR
-669 LQTGYIIADS
+669 LYTGYVMTNTSSRSD
-679 CDSENGAI
+679 GAI
-687 LSTNA
+687 ISNNKDNTN
-692 DNEGWKCVRLYRNGY
+692 WTCFRLYRNGSQALFGINEGNPTVEKWKPNANGFDTKIELLENNLQFISSKGY
-707 KVLYGISAGHNPAI
+707 SAIIKVNDS
-721 EKYTPTGTTWES
+721 
-733 RLELKHDCLQYYT
+733 
-746 VANPSNPNNKVR
+746 
-758 LDVTV
+758 
-763 ADADNHGGIR
+763 DNHGGIK
-773 IGQHTNY
+773 IGNSTAY
-780 LKWLRNSEEIQVRN
+780 LKWLRNIEQIQVRN
-794 DADNA
+794 NADNA
-799 YSKITASAFVNG
+799 YVSIAAGGFVNG

-816 KENIEDVN
+816 KENIEDI
-824 DDIINNIVMDNDI
+824 DDAIINNIVMDNDI

-850 RIEQEAEEQGIILDL
+850 RIEKEAEDKGIILDP
-865 DQLRINEKAGL
+865 DQLRVSEKAGL
-876 ILEDLT
+876 MLEDLT
-882 DEAKQMLNPER
+882 VEANNILHPER
-893 TEGIDIYAMISLL
+893 TEGIDMYAMISLL
-906 WRHNQIQQN
+906 WRHNQLQQN

-930 INNI
+930 INNL

>member
-1 MGSKNITGRSY
+1 MGSKNISGRSY

-67 VNINGRDV
+67 VNINGKDV
-75 DSANIGLMSYGT
+75 DSADIGFISYGT

-120 YSGDTWKYGSAS
+120 YSGDTWKYGAAS
-132 VSSTLWLASIPR
+132 VSSTLWLATIPR

-174 THTVIWEFSG
+174 THTVTWEFSG

-198 FSVPLSFIEKHP
+198 FSVPLDFIEKQP

-258 NTIDVTI
+258 NAIDVTI

-292 SSSYAPPTSWLDA
+292 SSSYAPPTSWLDV
-305 IPSANSGIGSVVVTT
+305 ISSANSGIGSVVVTT

-342 TPTLGSVTVD
+342 TPTLESVTVD
-352 KIQPDSMNTWD
+352 KLQPDSMSTWD

-373 FTFNNAATSYY
+373 FTFNNAASSYY
-384 ATIKQYTI
+384 ATIKQYSI
-392 EIDGVTI
+392 EIDGMTI

-406 RTKRL
+406 QTKRL
-411 PTAGTVNYTAKIYDS
+411 PTAGTIKYTAKIYDS
-426 RNRSFSLTGSIE
+426 RNRYVSLTGSIE
-438 VQALVIPKLISEDI
+438 VQALVIPKLVSEDI

-496 DYTEYGTF
+496 NFTEYGTF

-512 SDYTFSMTE
+512 SDYTFSMIE

-560 LLTMSKMDGYIE
+560 LLTMSKIDGSIE
-572 LGGKVYAYDDIIG
+572 LGGKLYAYEDIIG
-585 KTSLKI
+585 ETSIKI
-591 NSNQSTFISVS
+591 QPDKNSKI
-602 VKDSKTPMFES
+602 PMFES
-613 GSMGNFM
+613 SLIGNFM
-620 QTLTLTNDYASW
+620 QSLTLANDYTSW
-632 FNNKALNTSYIKL
+632 STGKSIGGTYIKL
-645 SQDGSDSSITVG
+645 WQNGTVSSITVG
-657 NSSSFSELSPTK
+657 NNSSNSKLMPTN
-669 LQTGYIIADS
+669 LQTGYVMTNTSSRSD
-679 CDSENGAI
+679 GAI
-687 LSTNA
+687 ISNNKDNTN
-692 DNEGWKCVRLYRNGY
+692 WTCFRLYRNGSQA
-707 KVLYGISAGHNPAI
+707 LFGINDGNPTI
-721 EKYTPTGTTWES
+721 ERWKPNENRFNTKIEL
-733 RLELKHDCLQYYT
+733 LENNLQYIS
-746 VANPSNPNNKVR
+746 SNGYAAVIKVN
-758 LDVTV
+758 DS
-763 ADADNHGGIR
+763 DNHGGIK
-773 IGQHTNY
+773 IGNSTAY
-780 LKWLRNSEEIQVRN
+780 LKWLRNIEQIQVRN
-794 DADNA
+794 NADNA
-799 YSKITASAFVNG
+799 YVSIAAGGFVNG

-816 KENIEDVN
+816 KENIEDI
-824 DDIINNIVMDNDI
+824 DDTIINNIVMDNDI

-850 RIEQEAEEQGIILDL
+850 RIEKEAEDKGIILDP
-865 DQLRINEKAGL
+865 DQLRVSEKAGL
-876 ILEDLT
+876 MLEDLT
-882 DEAKQMLNPER
+882 VEANNILHPER
-893 TEGIDIYAMISLL
+893 TEGIDMYAMISLL

-930 INNI
+930 INNL

>member
-1 MGSKNITGRSY
+1 MGSKNISGRSY
-12 VKADHDFWADMS
+12 VKADHDFWADLS
-24 FSVWE
+24 FSVYE
-29 ESTSV
+29 ESTST
-34 ENNTSRIKYEFYAS
+34 ENNTSRVKYEFYAC

-67 VNINGRDV
+67 VNINGSDV
-75 DSANIGLMSYGT
+75 DSANIGFISYGT

-120 YSGDTWKYGSAS
+120 YSGDTWKYGAAS
-132 VSSTLWLASIPR
+132 VSSTLWLATIPR

-174 THTVIWEFSG
+174 THTVTWEFCGS
-184 LTGTVGTGI
+184 TGTVGTGI

-198 FSVPLSFIEKHP
+198 FSVPLDFIEKMP

-258 NTIDVTI
+258 NAIDVTI
-265 SRGHSSFVHDVEWI
+265 SRGHSSFVHDVEWV

-292 SSSYAPPTSWLDA
+292 SSSYAPPTSWLDV
-305 IPSANSGIGSVVVTT
+305 ISSANSGIGSVVVTT

-352 KIQPDSMNTWD
+352 KIQPDSMSTWD

-373 FTFNNAATSYY
+373 FTFNNATSSYY
-384 ATIKQYTI
+384 ATIKLYSI
-392 EIDGVTI
+392 EIDGMTI

-411 PTAGTVNYTAKIYDS
+411 PTAGTIKYTAKIYDS
-426 RNRSFSLTGSIE
+426 RNRYVSLTGSIE
-438 VQALVIPKLISEDI
+438 VQALVIPKLVSEDI

-496 DYTEYGTF
+496 NFTEYGTF

-512 SDYTFSMTE
+512 SDYTFSMIE

-560 LLTMSKMDGYIE
+560 LLTMSKIEGSIE
-572 LGGKVYAYDDIIG
+572 LGGKLYAYEDMIG
-585 KTSLKI
+585 EKSIKI
-591 NSNQSTFISVS
+591 QPDKNSKI
-602 VKDSKTPMFES
+602 PMFES
-613 GSMGNFM
+613 SSIGNFM
-620 QTLTLTNDYASW
+620 QSLILANDYTSW
-632 FNNKALNTSYIKL
+632 STGKSIGGTYIKL
-645 SQDGSDSSITVG
+645 WQNGTVSSITVG
-657 NSSSFSELSPTK
+657 NNSSNSKLMPTN
-669 LQTGYIIADS
+669 LQTGYVITNTSSRSD
-679 CDSENGAI
+679 GAI
-687 LSTNA
+687 ISNNEDNTN
-692 DNEGWKCVRLYRNGY
+692 WTCFRLYRNQSQALFGINGGNPTIERWKPNENRFNTKIELLENDFQYISSNGY
-707 KVLYGISAGHNPAI
+707 AAVIKVNDS
-721 EKYTPTGTTWES
+721 
-733 RLELKHDCLQYYT
+733 
-746 VANPSNPNNKVR
+746 
-758 LDVTV
+758 
-763 ADADNHGGIR
+763 DNHGGIK
-773 IGQHTNY
+773 IGNSTAY
-780 LKWLRNSEEIQVRN
+780 LKWLRNIEQIQVRN
-794 DADNA
+794 NADNA
-799 YSKITASAFVNG
+799 YVSIAAGGFVNG

-816 KENIEDVN
+816 KENIEDI
-824 DDIINNIVMDNDI
+824 DDTIINSIVMDNDI
-837 KKYNLISEREEIE
+837 KKYNLISEREEVE
-850 RIEQEAEEQGIILDL
+850 RIEKEAEDKGIILDP
-865 DQLRINEKAGL
+865 DQLRVSEKAGL
-876 ILEDLT
+876 MLEDLT
-882 DEAKQMLNPER
+882 VEANNILHPER
-893 TEGIDIYAMISLL
+893 TEGIDMYAMISLL

-924 DMLSYQ
+924 DMITYQ
-930 INNI
+930 INNL

>member
-34 ENNTSRIKYEFYAS
+34 ENNTSRIKYEFYVC

-54 FTGTTRNPAGRVV
+54 FTGTTRDPAGRVV

-75 DSANIGLMSYGT
+75 DSANIGFISYGT

-144 ASSISVTSGS
+144 ASSISVSSGS

-184 LTGTVGTGI
+184 STGTVGTGI

-198 FSVPLSFIEKHP
+198 FSVPLDFIEKQP

-226 TEIGSSSCAAT
+226 TEIGSSSCTAT

-265 SRGHSSFVHDVEWI
+265 SRGHSSFVHDVEWV

-305 IPSANSGIGSVVVTT
+305 IIAANSGIGSVVVTT

-352 KIQPDSMNTWD
+352 KIQPDNMSTWD

-392 EIDGVTI
+392 EIDGMTI

-406 RTKRL
+406 QTKQL
-411 PTAGTVNYTAKIYDS
+411 STAGTVTYTAKIYDS
-426 RNRSFSLTGSIE
+426 RNRSVSLTGSID
-438 VQALVIPKLISEDI
+438 VRALVIPKLVSEDI

-512 SDYTFSMTE
+512 SDYTFSMVE

-560 LLTMSKMDGYIE
+560 LLTMSKMEGYIE

-591 NSNQSTFISVS
+591 NSNQSTFISAS
-602 VKDSKTPMFES
+602 VKDSKIPMFES

-620 QTLTLTNDYASW
+620 QTLTLTNDYANWNSD
-632 FNNKALNTSYIKL
+632 KPLGTSYIKL
-645 SQDGSDSSITVG
+645 FQNGSDVSITVG
-657 NSSSFSELSPTK
+657 NNSYTSILTHDTLHSNYANIGTHITVNGCAER
-669 LQTGYIIADS
+669 D
-679 CDSENGAI
+679 GAI

-692 DNEGWKCVRLYRNGY
+692 DNQGWKSVRLFRHGY
-707 KVLYGISAGHNPAI
+707 KSLYGISDGGNPTI
-721 EKYTPTGTTWES
+721 EKHEPGDDRYET
-733 RLELKHDCLQYYT
+733 RLELKNDCFQYWNINGVT
-746 VANPSNPNNKVR
+746 F
-758 LDVTV
+758 DVTLL
-763 ADADNHGGIR
+763 DATGHGGIR
-773 IGQHTNY
+773 IGQNTNY

-794 DADNA
+794 KADTA

-824 DDIINNIVMDNDI
+824 DDVINNIVMDNDI

-850 RIEQEAEEQGIILDL
+850 RLEQEAEEQGIILDP

-882 DEAKQMLNPER
+882 DEAKLILNPER
-893 TEGIDIYAMISLL
+893 TEGIDMYTMVSLL

-924 DMLSYQ
+924 DMLVYQ
-930 INNI
+930 INNL

>member
-1 MGSKNITGRSY
+1 MANITGRSY
-12 VKADHDFWADMS
+12 VKADSDFWADLS
-24 FSVWE
+24 FTVVE

-34 ENNTSRIKYEFYAS
+34 ENNTSQIYYEFYAC

-67 VNINGRDV
+67 VNINGSDV
-75 DSANIGLMSYGT
+75 DSATIGLISYGT
-87 GSCGKTGYVNVPH
+87 GECYKNGRINVPH
-100 NADGTKEMSFSIRMD
+100 NADGTKTLSFSIRMD

-120 YSGDTWKYGSAS
+120 YSGDTWKYGST
-132 VSSTLWLASIPR
+132 SSSGSINLTTIPR

-154 GTKPGA
+154 GTKPGG

-167 SRASSSF
+167 SRASSAF
-174 THTVIWEFSG
+174 THTVTWSYHD

-193 GTSCS
+193 GTSATWD
-198 FSVPLSFIEKHP
+198 VPLSFIEKSP
-210 SSDNGIRFVCK
+210 SADSWITFVCK
-221 TYNNG
+221 TYSNG
-226 TEIGSSSCAAT
+226 TEIGSSSCTAN

-292 SSSYAPPTSWLDA
+292 SSSYAPPASWLDA

-342 TPTLGSVTVD
+342 TPTLESVTVD
-352 KIQPDSMNTWD
+352 KIQPDGMSTWD

-373 FTFNNAATSYY
+373 FTFNNATSSYY
-384 ATIKQYTI
+384 ATIKLYSI
-392 EIDGVTI
+392 EIDGMTI

-406 RTKRL
+406 QTKRL
-411 PTAGTVNYTAKIYDS
+411 PTAGTIKYTAKIYDS
-426 RNRSFSLTGSIE
+426 RNRYVSLTGSIE
-438 VQALVIPKLISEDI
+438 VQALVIPKLVSEDI

-496 DYTEYGTF
+496 NFTEYGTF

-512 SDYTFSMTE
+512 SDYTFSMIE

-560 LLTMSKMDGYIE
+560 LLTMSKIEGSIE
-572 LGGKVYAYDDIIG
+572 LGGKLYAYEDMIG
-585 KTSLKI
+585 EKSIKI
-591 NSNQSTFISVS
+591 QPDKNSKI
-602 VKDSKTPMFES
+602 PMFES
-613 GSMGNFM
+613 SSIGNFM
-620 QTLTLTNDYASW
+620 QSLTLANDYTSW
-632 FNNKALNTSYIKL
+632 STGKSIGGTYIKL
-645 SQDGSDSSITVG
+645 WQNGTVSSITVG
-657 NSSSFSELSPTK
+657 NNSSNSKLMPTN
-669 LQTGYIIADS
+669 LQTGYVMTNTSSRSD
-679 CDSENGAI
+679 GAI
-687 LSTNA
+687 ISNNK
-692 DNEGWKCVRLYRNGY
+692 DNKNWTCFRLYRNGSQALFGINEGNPTIERWKPNENRFDTKIELLENNLQFISSKGY
-707 KVLYGISAGHNPAI
+707 SAIIKVNDS
-721 EKYTPTGTTWES
+721 
-733 RLELKHDCLQYYT
+733 
-746 VANPSNPNNKVR
+746 
-758 LDVTV
+758 
-763 ADADNHGGIR
+763 DNHGGIK
-773 IGQHTNY
+773 IGNSTAY
-780 LKWLRNSEEIQVRN
+780 LKWLRNIEQIQVRN
-794 DADNA
+794 NADNA
-799 YSKITASAFVNG
+799 YVSIVASGFVNG

-816 KENIEDVN
+816 KENIEDI
-824 DDIINNIVMDNDI
+824 DDAIINNIVMDNDI

-850 RIEQEAEEQGIILDL
+850 RIEKEAEDKGIILDP
-865 DQLRINEKAGL
+865 DQLRVSEKAGL
-876 ILEDLT
+876 MLEDLT
-882 DEAKQMLNPER
+882 VEANNILHPER
-893 TEGIDIYAMISLL
+893 TEGIDMYAMISLL

-930 INNI
+930 INNM